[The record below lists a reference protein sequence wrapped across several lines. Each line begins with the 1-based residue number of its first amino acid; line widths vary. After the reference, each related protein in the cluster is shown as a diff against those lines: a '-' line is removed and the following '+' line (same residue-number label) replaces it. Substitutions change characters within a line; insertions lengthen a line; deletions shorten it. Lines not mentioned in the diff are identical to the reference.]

1 MAKKKDVTTDNEI
14 FVAQKL
20 AEDEL
25 NINEINK
32 PLEMLDFK
40 SFDNNKDL
48 LDYQQQALIN
58 AFRMLVAYFRDFKEN
73 KKEFYAF
80 YQKHYSFAHC
90 DFAKKKLNPLLKSH
104 FKVENHCVSFENFIN
119 RLAFYMATGSGKT
132 IVIIKLVELL
142 SVAIRMGLIP
152 KKNIMFFSANEHLI
166 KQFEKE
172 IEKYNR
178 NKDYFKQID
187 FKNLKSVTN
196 KDFHHAPKNSFI
208 EKIALFYY
216 RADLMSDEESKENLL
231 NYKDYW
237 DNGENYVILDEA
249 HKGNKTESKR
259 QAIFSLLS
267 LKGFLFNFSATFTEE
282 SDLITAVYNLSVG
295 EWVKLGYGK
304 ESVLLKKN
312 NLNAFK
318 ELKDLNDREKE
329 IALLKAL
336 LLLGMQ
342 KRHQTEGYFYD
353 PLMLVFTH
361 SVNVKN
367 SDAEIFFK
375 TLARVIENDDGSDFL
390 KAKDDL
396 LEELKNPEFL
406 FSDDKDKGYKVNVF
420 KESLK
425 SMDFKGLKEEVFYAS
440 NGHIEV
446 IINPKNNQEIA
457 FKLNTSDKVFCLIR
471 IGDITEWICE
481 KLKSVKVV
489 SKNLSFKEESYF
501 SQIDKSSINIL
512 VGSRTFDTGWDS
524 TRPSVILFL
533 NIGLDDD
540 AKKLV
545 KQSFGRGVRI
555 ESVKNQRQRLAY
567 LDIDEAIKK
576 DLKPNAAMLETLFVI
591 PTNHASLEAILKIQ
605 KESENKGENRG
616 SWREIKLEKTPIKH
630 ALFVPCYRKEQ
641 TNALKISPSA
651 SFKMSEKNFKD
662 LKEYFH
668 LMSEKHFI
676 LKHEIY
682 DPKDYTLLKE
692 MIQTAHFKKVP
703 TWHYKDLDHMISEIK
718 GKKGYTLLKDLIQ
731 TAHFKKVSTWHY
743 KDLDHMISEIKGKLY
758 PNQKVPKD
766 EFNALDSEK
775 IVHFKRIKVRADK
788 KEELIQTIQEVKEYA
803 PLDKETLR
811 IKIAQ
816 GEIDPYDTEK
826 HKQDKTFKVDEAELL
841 KLKEHYYTPLIKAK
855 NCDWLKHV
863 VKVESESDFLEELLK
878 IVETLQENYDFWAFS
893 KIDEH
898 LDNLF
903 IPYFNNAAERKF
915 FPDFI
920 FWLQKGG
927 TQIICFID
935 PKGSKHT
942 DYEHKADAYQL
953 FKDKIFN
960 PKNDPNLK
968 IKVVLKFYGDKDD
981 VGERYRDDW
990 IKEGELKDFFL
1001 KQLA

>member
-1 MAKKKDVTTDNEI
+1 MAKKKDLTSYNEI

-25 NINEINK
+25 NTNEINE
-32 PLEMLDFK
+32 PLERLDFK
-40 SFDNNKDL
+40 SFDSNKEL

-80 YQKHYSFAHC
+80 YQEHYSFANC
-90 DFAKKKLNPLLKSH
+90 DFTHKKLNHLLKSH
-104 FKVENHCVSFENFIN
+104 FKVENQRVSFEHFIN

-152 KKNIMFFSANEHLI
+152 KKNIMFFSANENLI

-178 NKDYFKQID
+178 GKDFSKQID
-187 FKNLKSVTN
+187 FKNLKSITH
-196 KDFHHAPKNSFI
+196 KDFHRAPKGFF

-216 RADLMSDEESKENLL
+216 RADLMNDEESKENLL

-249 HKGNKTESKR
+249 HKGNKSESKR

-282 SDLITAVYNLSVG
+282 SDLITSVYNLSVG

-318 ELKDLNDREKE
+318 DLKDLNDREKE

-342 KRHQTEGYFYD
+342 KRYKIEGYFYD

-375 TLARVIENDDGSDFL
+375 TLAHVIENDDGNDFS
-390 KAKDDL
+390 KAKEDL
-396 LEELKNPEFL
+396 LEEIKDPEFL
-406 FSDDKDKGYKVNVF
+406 FSDDKDKDYKVKVF
-420 KESLK
+420 KEGLK
-425 SMDFKGLKEEVFYAS
+425 SMDFKGLKEEVFYAN

-457 FKLNTSDKVFCLIR
+457 FKLNTSDKVFCLIK

-512 VGSRTFDTGWDS
+512 VGSRTFETGWDS
-524 TRPSVILFL
+524 TRSSVILFL

-567 LDIDEAIKK
+567 LEIDEAIKK
-576 DLKPNAAMLETLFVI
+576 ALKPNATMLETLFVI
-591 PTNHASLEAILKIQ
+591 PTNHASLDAILTIQ
-605 KESENKGENRG
+605 KESENRGESRG

-630 ALFVPCYRKEQ
+630 ALFVPCYRKEP
-641 TNALKISPSA
+641 TSILDLPESA

-662 LKEYFH
+662 LKECFN

-682 DPKDYTLLKE
+682 DPKDYKQFKD
-692 MIQTAHFKKVP
+692 MIQEVRFN
-703 TWHYKDLDHMISEIK
+703 
-718 GKKGYTLLKDLIQ
+718 
-731 TAHFKKVSTWHY
+731 KVSTWHY
-743 KDLDHMISEIKGKLY
+743 KDLDYMISEIKGKLY
-758 PNQKVPKD
+758 PNQKPKD
-766 EFNALDSEK
+766 EFNALDNEK
-775 IVHFKRIKVRADK
+775 IVHFKRIKVKADK
-788 KEELIQTIQEVKEYA
+788 EEELIKTIQEVKEHA
-803 PLDKETLR
+803 PLDKETQ
-811 IKIAQ
+811 KIAQ
-816 GEIDPYDTEK
+816 GEIDLDDIEK
-826 HKQDKTFKVDEAELL
+826 HKQNKTFKVDDAELL

-863 VKVESESDFLEELLK
+863 VKVESEIDFLQELLETETTK
-878 IVETLQENYDFWAFS
+878 TLQENYDFWAFS

-903 IPYFNNAAERKF
+903 IPYIGENATERKF

-920 FWLQKGG
+920 FWLQKGD

-935 PKGSKHT
+935 PKGTKIAE
-942 DYEHKADAYQL
+942 YQHKADWYKKL

-960 PKNDPNLK
+960 PKNDPHFK

-981 VGERYRDDW
+981 VGEDYRNYW
-990 IKEGELKDFFL
+990 IKKGKLNDFFL
-1001 KQLA
+1001 TLKS

>member
-1 MAKKKDVTTDNEI
+1 MAKKKDLTTDNEI

-20 AEDEL
+20 AEEEL
-25 NINEINK
+25 DTNEINE

-40 SFDNNKDL
+40 SFDNNKEL

-80 YQKHYSFAHC
+80 YQKHYSFANC
-90 DFAKKKLNPLLKSH
+90 DFAKKKLNPLLKNS
-104 FKVENHCVSFENFIN
+104 FKVENGCVKFENFIN

-152 KKNIMFFSANEHLI
+152 KKNLMFFSANEHLI

-178 NKDYFKQID
+178 GKDYFKQID
-187 FKNLKSVTN
+187 FKSLKSVTN
-196 KDFHHAPKNSFI
+196 KDFHHVPKGSLT
-208 EKIALFYY
+208 EEIALFYY
-216 RADLMSDEESKENLL
+216 RADLMNDEESKENLL
-231 NYKDYW
+231 NYKDCW

-267 LKGFLFNFSATFTEE
+267 LRGFLFNFSATFTEE

-336 LLLGMQ
+336 LLLGTQ
-342 KRHQTEGYFYD
+342 KRYQTEGYFYD

-390 KAKDDL
+390 KAKEDL

-406 FSDDKDKGYKVNVF
+406 FSDGKDKDYKVKVF
-420 KESLK
+420 KEGLK
-425 SMDFKGLKEEVFYAS
+425 SMDFKGLKEEVFYAN

-457 FKLNTSDKVFCLIR
+457 FKLNTSDKVFCLIK

-501 SQIDKSSINIL
+501 SQIDKNSINIL
-512 VGSRTFDTGWDS
+512 VGSRTFETGWDS

-567 LDIDEAIKK
+567 LDIDEAIKEK
-576 DLKPNAAMLETLFVI
+576 LKPNAAMLETLFVI
-591 PTNHASLEAILKIQ
+591 PTNHASLEAILKFQ
-605 KESENKGENRG
+605 KESENGGENRG

-641 TNALKISPSA
+641 TSILKLPESA

-662 LKEYFH
+662 LKEYFN

-682 DPKDYTLLKE
+682 DPKDYKQFKD
-692 MIQTAHFKKVP
+692 MIQK
-703 TWHYKDLDHMISEIK
+703 
-718 GKKGYTLLKDLIQ
+718 
-731 TAHFKKVSTWHY
+731 AHFKKVSTWHY
-743 KDLDHMISEIKGKLY
+743 KDLDYMISEIKGKLY

-775 IVHFKRIKVRADK
+775 IVHFKRIKVKADK
-788 KEELIQTIQEVKEYA
+788 KEELVKKIQEVKEYA

-816 GEIDPYDTEK
+816 DR
-826 HKQDKTFKVDEAELL
+826 TFKVDDAELL

-855 NCDWLKHV
+855 NCNWLKHV
-863 VKVESESDFLEELLK
+863 VKVESEIDFLKELQETETIK
-878 IVETLQENYDFWAFS
+878 TLQENYDFWAFS

-903 IPYFNNAAERKF
+903 IPYIDNAAERKF

-920 FWLQKGG
+920 FWLQKGD

-935 PKGSKHT
+935 PKGTEHT
-942 DYEHKADAYQL
+942 SGLRKADPYKDL

-960 PKNDPNLK
+960 PKNDPNFK
-968 IKVVLKFYGDKDD
+968 IKVVLKFYGNKDR
-981 VGERYRDDW
+981 VPDDYKHYW
-990 IKEGELKDFFL
+990 IKKGKLEDFFL
-1001 KQLA
+1001 TL

>member
-25 NINEINK
+25 NTNEIND

-40 SFDNNKDL
+40 SFDSNKEL

-80 YQKHYSFAHC
+80 YQKHYSFANC

-104 FKVENHCVSFENFIN
+104 FKVENGCVKFENFIN

-178 NKDYFKQID
+178 NKDYSKQID
-187 FKNLKSVTN
+187 FKSLKSVTN

-208 EKIALFYY
+208 EKITLFYY
-216 RADLMSDEESKENLL
+216 RADLMNDEESKENLL

-249 HKGNKTESKR
+249 HKGNKSESKR

-282 SDLITAVYNLSVG
+282 SDLITSVYNLSVG

-318 ELKDLNDREKE
+318 DLKDLNDREKE
-329 IALLKAL
+329 IVLLKAL

-342 KRHQTEGYFYD
+342 KRYQTEGYFYD

-390 KAKDDL
+390 KAKEDL

-406 FSDDKDKGYKVNVF
+406 FSDDKDKDYKVEVF
-420 KESLK
+420 KEGLK

-567 LDIDEAIKK
+567 LDIDKAIKK
-576 DLKPNAAMLETLFVI
+576 YLKPHAAMLETLFVI
-591 PTNHASLEAILKIQ
+591 ATKSESVKAILDL
-605 KESENKGENRG
+605 KEESSDP
-616 SWREIKLEKTPIKH
+616 SWCEVELEKTPIEH
-630 ALFVPCYRKEQ
+630 ALLFVPCYQEKSIKATDLQ
-641 TNALKISPSA
+641 SG
-651 SFKMSEKNFKD
+651 SFKMSAKNFKD

-682 DPKDYTLLKE
+682 DPKDYMQFKDL
-692 MIQTAHFKKVP
+692 IQTKRFEIELN
-703 TWHYKDLDHMISEIK
+703 WHYKDLD
-718 GKKGYTLLKDLIQ
+718 DLISIL
-731 TAHFKKVSTWHY
+731 KKR
-743 KDLDHMISEIKGKLY
+743 LY
-758 PNQKVPKD
+758 LNQKVPKD
-766 EFNALDSEK
+766 EFNALDNEK
-775 IVHFKRIKVRADK
+775 IVHFKRVKVKADK

-803 PLDKETLR
+803 PLD
-811 IKIAQ
+811 
-816 GEIDPYDTEK
+816 TEK
-826 HKQDKTFKVDEAELL
+826 HKQNKTFEVGGAELL

-878 IVETLQENYDFWAFS
+878 ITETLQENYDFWAFS

-903 IPYFNNAAERKF
+903 IPYFNSATERKF

-935 PKGSKHT
+935 PKGTEHT
-942 DYEHKADAYQL
+942 SSLRKADWYKEL

-960 PKNDPNLK
+960 PKDDPNLK
-968 IKVVLKFYGDKDD
+968 IKVVLKFYGNKDKVPDD
-981 VGERYRDDW
+981 YRNYW
-990 IKEGELKDFFL
+990 IKKGELKDFFL

>member
-1 MAKKKDVTTDNEI
+1 MAKKKDLTSYNEI

-25 NINEINK
+25 NTNEINE
-32 PLEMLDFK
+32 PLEWLDFK
-40 SFDNNKDL
+40 SFDSNKEL

-80 YQKHYSFAHC
+80 YQEHYSFANC
-90 DFAKKKLNPLLKSH
+90 DFTHKKLNPLLKAY
-104 FKVENHCVSFENFIN
+104 FKVENKCVSFENFIN

-152 KKNIMFFSANEHLI
+152 KKNIMFFSANENLI

-178 NKDYFKQID
+178 GKDFSKQID
-187 FKNLKSVTN
+187 FKNLKSITH
-196 KDFHHAPKNSFI
+196 KDFHRAPKGFF
-208 EKIALFYY
+208 EKITLFYY
-216 RADLMSDEESKENLL
+216 RADLMNDEESKENLL

-249 HKGNKTESKR
+249 HKGNKSESKR

-282 SDLITAVYNLSVG
+282 SDLITSVYNLSVG

-318 ELKDLNDREKE
+318 DLKDLNDREKE

-342 KRHQTEGYFYD
+342 KRYKIEGYFHD

-361 SVNVKN
+361 SVNVEN

-375 TLARVIENDDGSDFL
+375 TLARVIENDDGNDFS
-390 KAKDDL
+390 KAKEDL
-396 LEELKNPEFL
+396 LEEIKDPEFL
-406 FSDDKDKGYKVNVF
+406 FSVNKDKDYKVKVF
-420 KESLK
+420 KEGLK

-457 FKLNTSDKVFCLIR
+457 FKLNTSDKVFCLIK

-512 VGSRTFDTGWDS
+512 VGSRTFETGWDS

-555 ESVKNQRQRLAY
+555 ESLKNQRQRLAY

-591 PTNHASLEAILKIQ
+591 PTNHASLEAILTIQ
-605 KESENKGENRG
+605 KESENRGENRG
-616 SWREIKLEKTPIKH
+616 SWREITLEKTPIKH
-630 ALFVPCYRKEQ
+630 KLFVPCYRKEP
-641 TNALKISPSA
+641 TSILKIPESA

-662 LKEYFH
+662 LKEYFN

-682 DPKDYTLLKE
+682 DPKDYEQLKK
-692 MIQTAHFKKVP
+692 MIQK
-703 TWHYKDLDHMISEIK
+703 
-718 GKKGYTLLKDLIQ
+718 
-731 TAHFKKVSTWHY
+731 AHFKKVSTWHY
-743 KDLDHMISEIKGKLY
+743 KDLDYMISEIKGKLY

-766 EFNALDSEK
+766 EFNTLDNDK
-775 IVHFKRIKVRADK
+775 IVHFKRIKVKADK
-788 KEELIQTIQEVKEYA
+788 QEALIKTIQEVKEHA
-803 PLDKETLR
+803 PLDKETL
-811 IKIAQ
+811 IKKIAQ

-826 HKQDKTFKVDEAELL
+826 HKQDKTFKVGDAELL

-855 NCDWLKHV
+855 DCDWLKHV
-863 VKVESESDFLEELLK
+863 VKVKSEIDFLEELQDQETTK
-878 IVETLQENYDFWAFS
+878 TLQENYDFWAFS

-903 IPYFNNAAERKF
+903 IPYINNVAEKRF

-920 FWLQKGG
+920 FWLQKGD

-935 PKGSKHT
+935 PKGIT
-942 DYEHKADAYQL
+942 YADYEHKADAYKL

-960 PKNDPNLK
+960 SKNDPNFK
-968 IKVVLKFYGDKDD
+968 IKVVLKFYGDKDR
-981 VGERYRDDW
+981 VGDNYRDYW
-990 IKEGELKDFFL
+990 IQKGKLNDFFL
-1001 KQLA
+1001 TLKD

>member
-1 MAKKKDVTTDNEI
+1 MAKKKQEVRNNEI

-20 AEDEL
+20 AEEEL
-25 NINEINK
+25 NANEIND

-40 SFDNNKDL
+40 SFDNNKEL

-58 AFRMLVAYFRDFKEN
+58 AFRMLIAYFRDFKEN
-73 KKEFYAF
+73 KKKFYAF
-80 YQKHYSFAHC
+80 YQKHYSFANC
-90 DFAKKKLNPLLKSH
+90 DFAKKKLNPLLKSY
-104 FKVENHCVSFENFIN
+104 FKVENDCVKFENFIN

-178 NKDYFKQID
+178 NKDFSKQID
-187 FKNLKSVTN
+187 FKSLKSVTH

-216 RADLMSDEESKENLL
+216 RADLMNDEESKENLL

-267 LKGFLFNFSATFTEE
+267 QKGFLFNFSATFTEE

-342 KRHQTEGYFYD
+342 KRYQTEGYFYD

-361 SVNVKN
+361 SVNVEN

-406 FSDDKDKGYKVNVF
+406 FSDDKDKDYKVKVF
-420 KESLK
+420 KEGLK
-425 SMDFKGLKEEVFYAS
+425 SMDFKGLKEEVFYAN

-457 FKLNTSDKVFCLIR
+457 FKLNTSDKVFCLIK

-567 LDIDEAIKK
+567 LEIDGAIKK
-576 DLKPNAAMLETLFVI
+576 ALKPNAAMLETLFVI
-591 PTNHASLEAILKIQ
+591 PTNHASLEAILKFQ
-605 KESENKGENRG
+605 KESENGGENRG

-641 TNALKISPSA
+641 TNALKIPQSA

-682 DPKDYTLLKE
+682 NPKD
-692 MIQTAHFKKVP
+692 
-703 TWHYKDLDHMISEIK
+703 
-718 GKKGYTLLKDLIQ
+718 YTLLKDLIQ
-731 TAHFKKVSTWHY
+731 TKRFEIELNWHY
-743 KDLDHMISEIKGKLY
+743 KDLDYMISEIKGKLY

-766 EFNALDSEK
+766 EFNALDNEK
-775 IVHFKRIKVRADK
+775 IVHFKRIQVKASK
-788 KEELIQTIQEVKEYA
+788 KEELVKTIQEVKEYA

-816 GEIDPYDTEK
+816 GEIDIDNIDK
-826 HKQDKTFKVDEAELL
+826 HKQDRTFKVDEAELL

-863 VKVESESDFLEELLK
+863 VKVESEIDFLKELQK
-878 IVETLQENYDFWAFS
+878 TETIKTLQENYDFWAFS

-898 LDNLF
+898 LDHLF
-903 IPYFNNAAERKF
+903 IPYIDNATERRF

-920 FWLQKGG
+920 FWLEKGG

-953 FKDKIFN
+953 FKDKVFN
-960 PKNDPNLK
+960 PKDDPHFK
-968 IKVVLKFYGDKDD
+968 IKVVLKFYGNKDD
-981 VGERYRDDW
+981 VGERYRDLW
-990 IKEGELKDFFL
+990 IEKGKLEYFFLDLKD
-1001 KQLA
+1001 

>member
-1 MAKKKDVTTDNEI
+1 MAKKKQEVRNNEI

-20 AEDEL
+20 AEEEL
-25 NINEINK
+25 NANEIND

-40 SFDNNKDL
+40 SFDNNKEL

-58 AFRMLVAYFRDFKEN
+58 AFRVLVAYFRDFKEN

-80 YQKHYSFAHC
+80 YQKHYSFANC
-90 DFAKKKLNPLLKSH
+90 DFAKKKLNPLLKNS

-187 FKNLKSVTN
+187 FKSLKSVTN
-196 KDFHHAPKNSFI
+196 KDFYHAPKGSFI

-216 RADLMSDEESKENLL
+216 RADLMNDEESKENLL
-231 NYKDYW
+231 NYKDCW

-342 KRHQTEGYFYD
+342 KRYQTEGYFHN

-390 KAKDDL
+390 KAKEDL

-406 FSDDKDKGYKVNVF
+406 FSDDKDKGYKVKVF
-420 KESLK
+420 KEGLK
-425 SMDFKGLKEEVFYAS
+425 SMDFKGLKEEVFYAN

-481 KLKSVKVV
+481 KLKSVKVA

-512 VGSRTFDTGWDS
+512 VGSRTFETGWDS

-567 LDIDEAIKK
+567 LDIDGAIKK
-576 DLKPNAAMLETLFVI
+576 ALKPNAAMLETLFVI
-591 PTNHASLEAILKIQ
+591 ATKSESVKAILDL
-605 KESENKGENRG
+605 KEESSDP
-616 SWREIKLEKTPIKH
+616 SWCEVELEKTPIEH
-630 ALFVPCYRKEQ
+630 ALFVPCYQEKSIKATDLQ
-641 TNALKISPSA
+641 SG

-682 DPKDYTLLKE
+682 NPKDY
-692 MIQTAHFKKVP
+692 A
-703 TWHYKDLDHMISEIK
+703 
-718 GKKGYTLLKDLIQ
+718 LLKDLIQ
-731 TAHFKKVSTWHY
+731 TKRFEIELNWHY
-743 KDLDHMISEIKGKLY
+743 KDLDYMISEIKGKLY

-775 IVHFKRIKVRADK
+775 IVHFKRIKVRTDK
-788 KEELIQTIQEVKEYA
+788 KEKLIQTIQEVKEYV

-811 IKIAQ
+811 TKIAQ
-816 GEIDPYDTEK
+816 GEIDIDNIDK
-826 HKQDKTFKVDEAELL
+826 HKQDRTFKVGDAELL

-863 VKVESESDFLEELLK
+863 VKVESEIDFLKELQK
-878 IVETLQENYDFWAFS
+878 TETIKTLQENYDFWAFS

-903 IPYFNNAAERKF
+903 IPYFNSATERKF

-920 FWLQKGG
+920 FWLQKGD

-935 PKGSKHT
+935 PKGTEHT
-942 DYEHKADAYQL
+942 SSLRKAYWYKKL

-960 PKNDPNLK
+960 PKDDPNFK
-968 IKVVLKFYGDKDD
+968 IKVVLKFYGDKDGVAD
-981 VGERYRDDW
+981 GYRDYW
-990 IKEGELKDFFL
+990 IKKGKLEDFFL
-1001 KQLA
+1001 TL

>member
-1 MAKKKDVTTDNEI
+1 MAKKKDLTTDNEI

-25 NINEINK
+25 DTNEINE

-40 SFDNNKDL
+40 SFDNNKEL
-48 LDYQQQALIN
+48 LDYQQQALAN
-58 AFRMLVAYFRDFKEN
+58 AFRMLAAYFKDFKGS

-80 YQKHYSFAHC
+80 YQKHYSFANC
-90 DFAKKKLNPLLKSH
+90 DFTKKKLHPLLKNH

-142 SVAIRMGLIP
+142 SVAMRMGLIP
-152 KKNIMFFSANEHLI
+152 KKNIMFFSANENLI

-178 NKDYFKQID
+178 GKDYFKQID
-187 FKNLKSVTN
+187 FKSLKSVTN
-196 KDFHHAPKNSFI
+196 KDFYHAPKDFFQ
-208 EKIALFYY
+208 KIVLFYY
-216 RADLMSDEESKENLL
+216 RADLMNDEESKENRL

-249 HKGNKTESKR
+249 HKGDKSESKR

-336 LLLGMQ
+336 LLLSMQ
-342 KRHQTEGYFYD
+342 KRYKTEGYFYD

-361 SVNVKN
+361 SVNIKN

-375 TLARVIENDDGSDFL
+375 TLARVIENDDEGDFL
-390 KAKDDL
+390 KAKEDL

-406 FSDDKDKGYKVNVF
+406 FSDNKDKDDKVRVF
-420 KESLK
+420 KEGLK
-425 SMDFKGLKEEVFYAS
+425 SMDFKGLKEEVFYAN

-457 FKLNTSDKVFCLIR
+457 FKLNTSDKVFCLIK
-471 IGDITEWICE
+471 IGDITEWIHE

-512 VGSRTFDTGWDS
+512 VGSRTFETGWDS

-567 LDIDEAIKK
+567 LEIDESIKK
-576 DLKPNAAMLETLFVI
+576 ALKPNAAMLETLFVI
-591 PTNHASLEAILKIQ
+591 PTNHASLEAILKFQ

-616 SWREIKLEKTPIKH
+616 SWREIKLEKTRIEH

-641 TNALKISPSA
+641 TSILDLPESA
-651 SFKMSEKNFKD
+651 SFKMSGENFKD
-662 LKEYFH
+662 LKEYFN

-682 DPKDYTLLKE
+682 DPKDYATLKD
-692 MIQTAHFKKVP
+692 MIQKARV
-703 TWHYKDLDHMISEIK
+703 
-718 GKKGYTLLKDLIQ
+718 
-731 TAHFKKVSTWHY
+731 KKVSTWHY
-743 KDLDHMISEIKGKLY
+743 KDLDYMISEIKGKLY
-758 PNQKVPKD
+758 PNKKVPKD

-775 IVHFKRIKVRADK
+775 IVHFKRIKVKASK
-788 KEELIQTIQEVKEYA
+788 KEELVKKIQEVKEYA
-803 PLDKETLR
+803 PLDKER
-811 IKIAQ
+811 KKIAQ

-826 HKQDKTFKVDEAELL
+826 HKQDRTFKVDDAELL

-863 VKVESESDFLEELLK
+863 VKVESEIDFLKELQ
-878 IVETLQENYDFWAFS
+878 ETETIKALQENYDFWAFS

-903 IPYFNNAAERKF
+903 IPYFNNAAEKRF

-935 PKGSKHT
+935 PKGTEHT
-942 DYEHKADAYQL
+942 SGLRKADVYKL
-953 FKDKIFN
+953 FKGKVFTPKDNPHFKIQ
-960 PKNDPNLK
+960 
-968 IKVVLKFYGDKDD
+968 VVLKFYGDKDKVPD
-981 VGERYRDDW
+981 DYRDYW
-990 IKEGELKDFFL
+990 IQKGKLEDFFL
-1001 KQLA
+1001 TLWPKFIGRG

>member
-1 MAKKKDVTTDNEI
+1 MAKKKDLTTDNEI

-20 AEDEL
+20 AEEEL
-25 NINEINK
+25 DTNEINE
-32 PLEMLDFK
+32 PLERLDFK
-40 SFDNNKDL
+40 SFDSNKEL

-80 YQKHYSFAHC
+80 YQKHYSFANC

-152 KKNIMFFSANEHLI
+152 KKNIMFFSANENLI

-178 NKDYFKQID
+178 GKDYFKQID
-187 FKNLKSVTN
+187 FKSLKSVTN
-196 KDFHHAPKNSFI
+196 KDFYHAPKGSFI
-208 EKIALFYY
+208 EKITLFYY
-216 RADLMSDEESKENLL
+216 RADLMNDEESKENLL

-237 DNGENYVILDEA
+237 DNGENYVILDES
-249 HKGNKTESKR
+249 HKGNKSESKR

-312 NLNAFK
+312 NLIAFK

-329 IALLKAL
+329 IVLLKAL

-342 KRHQTEGYFYD
+342 KRYQTEGYFYD

-406 FSDDKDKGYKVNVF
+406 FSDGKDQKYKVEVF
-420 KESLK
+420 KESLND
-425 SMDFKGLKEEVFYAS
+425 MDFKGLKEEVFYAS

-567 LDIDEAIKK
+567 LDIDKAIKK
-576 DLKPNAAMLETLFVI
+576 DLKPHAAMLETLFVI
-591 PTNHASLEAILKIQ
+591 ATKSESVKAILDL
-605 KESENKGENRG
+605 KEESSDP
-616 SWREIKLEKTPIKH
+616 SWCEVELEKTPIEH
-630 ALFVPCYRKEQ
+630 ALLFVPCYQEKSIKATDLQ
-641 TNALKISPSA
+641 SG
-651 SFKMSEKNFKD
+651 SFKMSAKNFKD

-682 DPKDYTLLKE
+682 DPKDYMQFKDL
-692 MIQTAHFKKVP
+692 IQTKRFEIELN
-703 TWHYKDLDHMISEIK
+703 WHYKDLD
-718 GKKGYTLLKDLIQ
+718 DLISIL
-731 TAHFKKVSTWHY
+731 KKR
-743 KDLDHMISEIKGKLY
+743 LY
-758 PNQKVPKD
+758 LNQKVLKD
-766 EFNALDSEK
+766 EFNALDNEK
-775 IVHFKRIKVRADK
+775 IVHFKRVKVKADK

-803 PLDKETLR
+803 PLD
-811 IKIAQ
+811 
-816 GEIDPYDTEK
+816 TEK
-826 HKQDKTFKVDEAELL
+826 HKQNKTFEVGGAELL

-878 IVETLQENYDFWAFS
+878 ITETLQENYDFWAFS

-903 IPYFNNAAERKF
+903 IPYFNSATERKF

-935 PKGSKHT
+935 PKGTEHT
-942 DYEHKADAYQL
+942 SSLRKADLYKL
-953 FKDKIFN
+953 FKDKVFTPKDN
-960 PKNDPNLK
+960 PHFK
-968 IKVVLKFYGDKDD
+968 IKVVLKFYGNKDR
-981 VGERYRDDW
+981 VPDDYKDHW
-990 IKEGELKDFFL
+990 IKKGKLEDFFSNL
-1001 KQLA
+1001 IA

>member
-1 MAKKKDVTTDNEI
+1 MARKKDLTSYNEI

-20 AEDEL
+20 AEEEL
-25 NINEINK
+25 NTNEINE
-32 PLEMLDFK
+32 PLERLDFK
-40 SFDNNKDL
+40 SFDSNKEL

-58 AFRMLVAYFRDFKEN
+58 AFRMLVAYFRDFKGS

-80 YQKHYSFAHC
+80 YQEHYSFANC
-90 DFAKKKLNPLLKSH
+90 DFTHKKLNSLLKSH
-104 FKVENHCVSFENFIN
+104 FKVENQRVSFENFIN

-152 KKNIMFFSANEHLI
+152 KKNIMFFSANENLI

-178 NKDYFKQID
+178 GKDFSKQID
-187 FKNLKSVTN
+187 FKNLKSITH
-196 KDFHHAPKNSFI
+196 KDFHRAPKDFF

-216 RADLMSDEESKENLL
+216 RADLMNDEESKENLL

-249 HKGNKTESKR
+249 HKGNKSESKR

-318 ELKDLNDREKE
+318 DLKDLNDREKE

-336 LLLGMQ
+336 LFLGMQ
-342 KRHQTEGYFYD
+342 KRYKTEGYFYD

-375 TLARVIENDDGSDFL
+375 TLARVIENDDGSDFV
-390 KAKDDL
+390 KAKEDL
-396 LEELKNPEFL
+396 LEEIKDPEFL
-406 FSDDKDKGYKVNVF
+406 FSDGKDKDYKVNVF
-420 KESLK
+420 KEGLK

-457 FKLNTSDKVFCLIR
+457 FKLNTSDRVFCLIK

-489 SKNLSFKEESYF
+489 GKNLSFKEESYF

-512 VGSRTFDTGWDS
+512 VGSRTFETGWDS

-576 DLKPNAAMLETLFVI
+576 ALKPNAAMLETLFVI
-591 PTNHASLEAILKIQ
+591 PTNHASLDAILNFQ
-605 KESENKGENRG
+605 KESENGGESRG
-616 SWREIKLEKTPIKH
+616 SWREITLEKTPIQHK
-630 ALFVPCYRKEQ
+630 LFVPCYRKEP
-641 TNALKISPSA
+641 TSILKIPESA

-662 LKEYFH
+662 LKEYFN

-682 DPKDYTLLKE
+682 DPKDYATLKD
-692 MIQTAHFKKVP
+692 MIQKARV
-703 TWHYKDLDHMISEIK
+703 
-718 GKKGYTLLKDLIQ
+718 
-731 TAHFKKVSTWHY
+731 KKVSTWHY
-743 KDLDHMISEIKGKLY
+743 KDLDYMISEIKGKLY

-766 EFNALDSEK
+766 EFNALDNEK
-775 IVHFKRIKVRADK
+775 IVHFKKIKVKADK
-788 KEELIQTIQEVKEYA
+788 QEELIKTIQEVKEHV
-803 PLDKETLR
+803 PLDKER

-816 GEIDPYDTEK
+816 GEIDPYDTDK
-826 HKQDKTFKVDEAELL
+826 HKQDKTFKVGDAELL

-855 NCDWLKHV
+855 DCDWLKHV
-863 VKVESESDFLEELLK
+863 VKVKSEIDFLQELQDQETTK
-878 IVETLQENYDFWAFS
+878 TLQENYDFWAFS

-903 IPYFNNAAERKF
+903 IPYINDATERRF

-920 FWLQKGG
+920 FWLQKGD

-935 PKGSKHT
+935 PKGIT
-942 DYEHKADAYQL
+942 YADYEHKADAYKL
-953 FKDKIFN
+953 FKDKVFSS
-960 PKNDPNLK
+960 KDDPNSK
-968 IKVVLKFYGDKDD
+968 IKVVLKFYGDKDGVAD
-981 VGERYRDDW
+981 GYRDYW
-990 IKEGELKDFFL
+990 IKKGKLNDFFL
-1001 KQLA
+1001 TLKD

>member
-1 MAKKKDVTTDNEI
+1 MAKKKQEVRNNEI

-20 AEDEL
+20 AEEEL
-25 NINEINK
+25 NTNEINE

-40 SFDNNKDL
+40 SFDNNKEL

-58 AFRMLVAYFRDFKEN
+58 AFRMLAAYFRDFKEN

-90 DFAKKKLNPLLKSH
+90 DFAKKKLNHLLKSH
-104 FKVENHCVSFENFIN
+104 FKVENHCVRFENFIN

-152 KKNIMFFSANEHLI
+152 KKNIMFFSANENLI

-178 NKDYFKQID
+178 GKDYFKQID
-187 FKNLKSVTN
+187 FKSLKSVTN
-196 KDFHHAPKNSFI
+196 KDFYHAPKDFFI
-208 EKIALFYY
+208 EKITLFYY
-216 RADLMSDEESKENLL
+216 RADLMNDEESKENLL

-249 HKGNKTESKR
+249 HKGNKSESKR

-312 NLNAFK
+312 NLSAFK
-318 ELKDLNDREKE
+318 DLKDLNDREKE

-342 KRHQTEGYFYD
+342 KRYQTEGYFYD

-375 TLARVIENDDGSDFL
+375 TLVRVIENDDGSDFL

-406 FSDDKDKGYKVNVF
+406 FSDGKEQDYKVKVF
-420 KESLK
+420 KESLND
-425 SMDFKGLKEEVFYAS
+425 MDFKGLKEEVFYAN

-512 VGSRTFDTGWDS
+512 VGSRTFETGWDS

-567 LDIDEAIKK
+567 LEIDGAIKK
-576 DLKPNAAMLETLFVI
+576 ALKPNAAMLETLFVI
-591 PTNHASLEAILKIQ
+591 PTNYASLEAILKFQ
-605 KESENKGENRG
+605 KESENGGENRG

-641 TNALKISPSA
+641 TSMLELPESA
-651 SFKMSEKNFKD
+651 SFKMSGENFKD

-682 DPKDYTLLKE
+682 DPKDYLQLKK
-692 MIQTAHFKKVP
+692 MIQTARFN
-703 TWHYKDLDHMISEIK
+703 
-718 GKKGYTLLKDLIQ
+718 
-731 TAHFKKVSTWHY
+731 KVSTWHY
-743 KDLDHMISEIKGKLY
+743 KDLDYMISEIKGKLY

-775 IVHFKRIKVRADK
+775 IVHFKRIKVKADK
-788 KEELIQTIQEVKEYA
+788 QEELIQTIQEVKEYA
-803 PLDKETLR
+803 PLDKETL
-811 IKIAQ
+811 IKKIVQ

-826 HKQDKTFKVDEAELL
+826 HKQDRTFKVDGAELL

-863 VKVESESDFLEELLK
+863 VKVKSESDFLEELLK
-878 IVETLQENYDFWAFS
+878 ITETLQENYDFWAFS

-903 IPYFNNAAERKF
+903 IPYIDNATERRF

-960 PKNDPNLK
+960 PKDNPNFK
-968 IKVVLKFYGDKDD
+968 IKVVLKFYGDKDEVAD
-981 VGERYRDDW
+981 GYRDYW
-990 IKEGELKDFFL
+990 IKKGKLEDFFL
-1001 KQLA
+1001 TLKA

>member
-1 MAKKKDVTTDNEI
+1 MAKKKDLTTDNEI

-20 AEDEL
+20 AEEEL
-25 NINEINK
+25 NINEINE

-40 SFDNNKDL
+40 SFDSNKEL

-58 AFRMLVAYFRDFKEN
+58 AFKILIAYFRDFKEN

-80 YQKHYSFAHC
+80 YQKHYSFANC

-104 FKVENHCVSFENFIN
+104 FKVENHCVKFENFIN

-152 KKNIMFFSANEHLI
+152 KKNIMFFSTNEHLI

-178 NKDYFKQID
+178 NKDYSKQID

-196 KDFHHAPKNSFI
+196 KDFYHAPKNSFI
-208 EKIALFYY
+208 EKITLFYY
-216 RADLMSDEESKENLL
+216 RADLMNDEESKENLL

-249 HKGNKTESKR
+249 HKGNKSESKR

-282 SDLITAVYNLSVG
+282 SDLITSVYNLSVG

-312 NLNAFK
+312 NLIAFK
-318 ELKDLNDREKE
+318 DLKDLNDREKE

-336 LLLGMQ
+336 LLLSMQ
-342 KRHQTEGYFYD
+342 KRYKTEGYFHN

-375 TLARVIENDDGSDFL
+375 TLACVIENDDGNDFL
-390 KAKDDL
+390 KAKEDL
-396 LEELKNPEFL
+396 LEEIKDPEFL
-406 FSDDKDKGYKVNVF
+406 FSANKDKDYKVKVF
-420 KESLK
+420 KEGLK

-457 FKLNTSDKVFCLIR
+457 FKLNTSDKVFCLIK

-501 SQIDKSSINIL
+501 SQIDRSSINIL
-512 VGSRTFDTGWDS
+512 VGSRTFETGWDS

-555 ESVKNQRQRLAY
+555 ESLKNQRQRLAY
-567 LDIDEAIKK
+567 LDIDEAIKEN
-576 DLKPNAAMLETLFVI
+576 LKPNAAMLETLFVI

-605 KESENKGENRG
+605 KESENRGESRG

-630 ALFVPCYRKEQ
+630 DLFVPCYRKEP
-641 TNALKISPSA
+641 TSILKIPESA

-662 LKEYFH
+662 LKEYFN

-682 DPKDYTLLKE
+682 NPKDYEELKK
-692 MIQTAHFKKVP
+692 MIQK
-703 TWHYKDLDHMISEIK
+703 
-718 GKKGYTLLKDLIQ
+718 
-731 TAHFKKVSTWHY
+731 AHFKKVSTWHY
-743 KDLDHMISEIKGKLY
+743 KDLDYMISEIKGKLY

-766 EFNALDSEK
+766 EFNALDNEK
-775 IVHFKRIKVRADK
+775 IVHFKRIKVKADK
-788 KEELIQTIQEVKEYA
+788 QEALIKTIQEVKEHA

-826 HKQDKTFKVDEAELL
+826 HKQDKTFKVGDAELL

-855 NCDWLKHV
+855 DCDWLKHV
-863 VKVESESDFLEELLK
+863 VKVKSEIDFLQELQDQETTK
-878 IVETLQENYDFWAFS
+878 TLQENYDFWAFS

-903 IPYFNNAAERKF
+903 IPYINNVAERHF

-920 FWLQKGG
+920 FWLQKGD

-935 PKGSKHT
+935 PKGIT
-942 DYEHKADAYQL
+942 YADYEHKADAYKL

-960 PKNDPNLK
+960 PKNDPNFK
-968 IKVVLKFYGDKDD
+968 IKVVLKFYGDKDR
-981 VGERYRDDW
+981 VGDNYRDYW
-990 IKEGELKDFFL
+990 IQKGKLNDFFL
-1001 KQLA
+1001 TLKD

>member
-1 MAKKKDVTTDNEI
+1 MAKKKDLTSYNEI

-20 AEDEL
+20 AEEKL
-25 NINEINK
+25 NTNEINE
-32 PLEMLDFK
+32 PLERLDFK
-40 SFDNNKDL
+40 SFDDNKEL

-58 AFRMLVAYFRDFKEN
+58 AFRMLVAYFRDFKGS
-73 KKEFYAF
+73 KKAFYAF
-80 YQKHYSFAHC
+80 YQKHYSFANC
-90 DFAKKKLNPLLKSH
+90 DFAKKKLNDLLKNS
-104 FKVENHCVSFENFIN
+104 FKVENGCVKFENFIN

-178 NKDYFKQID
+178 NKDFSKQID
-187 FKNLKSVTN
+187 FKNLKKVTH
-196 KDFHHAPKNSFI
+196 KDFHRAPKDSFI
-208 EKIALFYY
+208 KQIALFYY

-249 HKGNKTESKR
+249 HKGNKSESKR

-336 LLLGMQ
+336 FLLGMQ
-342 KRHQTEGYFYD
+342 KRYQTEGYFYD

-390 KAKDDL
+390 KAKEDL

-406 FSDDKDKGYKVNVF
+406 FSDDKDKDYKVKVF
-420 KESLK
+420 KEGLK

-440 NGHIEV
+440 NGYIEV

-501 SQIDKSSINIL
+501 SQIDRSSINIL
-512 VGSRTFDTGWDS
+512 VGSRTFETGWDS

-567 LDIDEAIKK
+567 LDIDEAIKEN
-576 DLKPNAAMLETLFVI
+576 LKPNAAILETLFVI

-605 KESENKGENRG
+605 KESENRGESRG

-630 ALFVPCYRKEQ
+630 TLFVPCYKKEQ
-641 TNALKISPSA
+641 TSILDLPENA

-662 LKEYFH
+662 LKEYFN

-682 DPKDYTLLKE
+682 DPKDYTQLKK
-692 MIQTAHFKKVP
+692 MIQK
-703 TWHYKDLDHMISEIK
+703 
-718 GKKGYTLLKDLIQ
+718 
-731 TAHFKKVSTWHY
+731 AHFKKVSTWHY
-743 KDLDHMISEIKGKLY
+743 KDLDYMIAEIKGKLY

-766 EFNALDSEK
+766 EFNTLDSEK
-775 IVHFKRIKVRADK
+775 IVHFKRIKVKADK
-788 KEELIQTIQEVKEYA
+788 QEALIKTIQEVKEHA
-803 PLDKETLR
+803 PLDKETL
-811 IKIAQ
+811 IKKIVH
-816 GEIDPYDTEK
+816 G
-826 HKQDKTFKVDEAELL
+826 AELL

-855 NCDWLKHV
+855 DCDWLKHV
-863 VKVESESDFLEELLK
+863 VKVKSEIDFLQELQDQETTK
-878 IVETLQENYDFWAFS
+878 TLQANYDFWAFS

-903 IPYFNNAAERKF
+903 IPYINYAAERRF

-920 FWLQKGG
+920 FWLQKGD

-935 PKGSKHT
+935 PKGTKIS
-942 DYEHKADAYQL
+942 DYQHKADAYKL

-960 PKNDPNLK
+960 PKNDPHCKIKK
-968 IKVVLKFYGDKDD
+968 IKVVLKFYGDKDR
-981 VGERYRDDW
+981 VGDNYRDYW
-990 IKEGELKDFFL
+990 IQKGKLNDFFL
-1001 KQLA
+1001 TLKD

>member
-1 MAKKKDVTTDNEI
+1 MAKKKDLTTDNEI

-20 AEDEL
+20 AEEEL
-25 NINEINK
+25 NTNEVNES
-32 PLEMLDFK
+32 LEMLDFK
-40 SFDNNKDL
+40 SFDNNKEL

-58 AFRMLVAYFRDFKEN
+58 AFRMLVAYFRDFKGS

-80 YQKHYSFAHC
+80 YQKHYSFANC
-90 DFAKKKLNPLLKSH
+90 DFAKKKLHPLLKSH

-152 KKNIMFFSANEHLI
+152 KKNIMFFSANENLI

-178 NKDYFKQID
+178 GKDYSKQIN
-187 FKNLKSVTN
+187 FKNLKSVKN
-196 KDFHHAPKNSFI
+196 EDFYHAPKNFLM
-208 EKIALFYY
+208 EQIALFYY
-216 RADLMSDEESKENLL
+216 RADLMNDEESKENLL

-249 HKGNKTESKR
+249 HKGNKSESKR
-259 QAIFSLLS
+259 QAIFSLLA

-312 NLNAFK
+312 NLIAFK

-336 LLLGMQ
+336 LLLAMQ
-342 KRHQTEGYFYD
+342 KRYQTEGYFYD

-375 TLARVIENDDGSDFL
+375 TLARVIENDDGSNFL
-390 KAKDDL
+390 KAKEDL
-396 LEELKNPEFL
+396 LEELMKPEFL
-406 FSDDKDKGYKVNVF
+406 FSDNKDKDYKVQVF
-420 KESLK
+420 KEGLK

-457 FKLNTSDKVFCLIR
+457 FKLNTSDKVFCLIK
-471 IGDITEWICE
+471 IGDITEWIYE

-512 VGSRTFDTGWDS
+512 VGSRTFETGWDS

-540 AKKLV
+540 AKKFV

-567 LDIDEAIKK
+567 LEIDPSIKEA
-576 DLKPNAAMLETLFVI
+576 LKPNAAMLETLFVI
-591 PTNHASLEAILKIQ
+591 PTNHASLEAILQFQ
-605 KESENKGENRG
+605 KESENGGENRG
-616 SWREIKLEKTPIKH
+616 SWREIKLEKTRIEHK
-630 ALFVPCYRKEQ
+630 LFVPCYKKEQ
-641 TNALKISPSA
+641 TSITELPENA
-651 SFKMSEKNFKD
+651 SFKMSGENFKD
-662 LKEYFH
+662 LKEYFN

-682 DPKDYTLLKE
+682 DPKDYAQLKR
-692 MIQTAHFKKVP
+692 MIQK
-703 TWHYKDLDHMISEIK
+703 
-718 GKKGYTLLKDLIQ
+718 
-731 TAHFKKVSTWHY
+731 AHFKKVSTWHY
-743 KDLDHMISEIKGKLY
+743 KDLDYMISEIKGKLY

-766 EFNALDSEK
+766 EFNALDNEK
-775 IVHFKRIKVRADK
+775 IVHFKRIKVKAGK
-788 KEELIQTIQEVKEYA
+788 KEELIKTIQEVKEYA

-811 IKIAQ
+811 KKIAQ

-826 HKQDKTFKVDEAELL
+826 HKQDKTFEVDGAELL

-863 VKVESESDFLEELLK
+863 VKVKSESDFLEELLK
-878 IVETLQENYDFWAFS
+878 ITETLQENYDFWAFS

-903 IPYFNNAAERKF
+903 IPYIGEHATERKF

-920 FWLQKGG
+920 FWLEKGG

-942 DYEHKADAYQL
+942 DYEHKADAYKL
-953 FKDKIFN
+953 FKDKVFTPKDN
-960 PKNDPNLK
+960 PHFK
-968 IKVVLKFYGDKDD
+968 IQVVLKFYGNKDD
-981 VGERYRDDW
+981 VGEKYRDDW
-990 IKEGELKDFFL
+990 IQKGKLEYFFL
-1001 KQLA
+1001 TLPKFIGRG

>member
-25 NINEINK
+25 NTNKINE

-40 SFDNNKDL
+40 SFDSNKEL

-80 YQKHYSFAHC
+80 YQKHYSFANC

-142 SVAIRMGLIP
+142 SVAMGMGLIP
-152 KKNIMFFSANEHLI
+152 KKNIMFFSANENLI

-178 NKDYFKQID
+178 GKDFSKQID

-196 KDFHHAPKNSFI
+196 KDFHRAPKDFF

-216 RADLMSDEESKENLL
+216 RADLMNDEESKENLL

-249 HKGNKTESKR
+249 HKGNKSESKR

-282 SDLITAVYNLSVG
+282 SDLITSVYNLSVG

-342 KRHQTEGYFYD
+342 KRYKTEGYFHD

-361 SVNVKN
+361 SVNVEN

-375 TLARVIENDDGSDFL
+375 TLARVIENDDESDFL
-390 KAKDDL
+390 KAKEDL
-396 LEELKNPEFL
+396 SEEIKDPEFL
-406 FSDDKDKGYKVNVF
+406 FSDGKDKDYKVKVF
-420 KESLK
+420 KEGLK
-425 SMDFKGLKEEVFYAS
+425 SMDFKGLKEEVFYANS
-440 NGHIEV
+440 GHIEV

-457 FKLNTSDKVFCLIR
+457 FKLNTSDKVFCLIK

-512 VGSRTFDTGWDS
+512 VGSRTFETGWDS

-567 LDIDEAIKK
+567 LEIDEAIK
-576 DLKPNAAMLETLFVI
+576 DRLKPNAAMLETLFVI
-591 PTNHASLEAILKIQ
+591 ATKSESVKAILDL
-605 KESENKGENRG
+605 KEESSDP
-616 SWREIKLEKTPIKH
+616 SWCEVELEKTPIEH
-630 ALFVPCYRKEQ
+630 ALFVPCYQEKSIKATDLQ
-641 TNALKISPSA
+641 SG

-682 DPKDYTLLKE
+682 NPKDYE
-692 MIQTAHFKKVP
+692 
-703 TWHYKDLDHMISEIK
+703 
-718 GKKGYTLLKDLIQ
+718 LLKDLIQ
-731 TAHFKKVSTWHY
+731 TKRFEIELNWHY
-743 KDLDHMISEIKGKLY
+743 KDLDDLISILKKRLY
-758 PNQKVPKD
+758 LNQKVPKD
-766 EFNALDSEK
+766 EFNALDDEK
-775 IVHFKRIKVRADK
+775 IVHFKRVKVRADK
-788 KEELIQTIQEVKEYA
+788 KEKLIQTIQEVKEYA

-811 IKIAQ
+811 TKIAQ
-816 GEIDPYDTEK
+816 GEIDIDNIDK
-826 HKQDKTFKVDEAELL
+826 HKQDRTFKVDEAELL

-863 VKVESESDFLEELLK
+863 VKVKSESDFLEELLK
-878 IVETLQENYDFWAFS
+878 ITETLQENYDFWAFS

-903 IPYFNNAAERKF
+903 IPYIDNGATERKF

-920 FWLQKGG
+920 FWLEKGG

-935 PKGSKHT
+935 PKGTEHT
-942 DYEHKADAYQL
+942 SGLRKADAYQL
-953 FKDKIFN
+953 FKGKVFTPKDNPHFKIQ
-960 PKNDPNLK
+960 
-968 IKVVLKFYGDKDD
+968 VVLKFYGNKDR
-981 VGERYRDDW
+981 VPELYRDDW

>member
-1 MAKKKDVTTDNEI
+1 MAKKKQETRNNEI

-20 AEDEL
+20 AEEEL
-25 NINEINK
+25 NANEINE

-40 SFDNNKDL
+40 SFDNDKEL

-58 AFRMLVAYFRDFKEN
+58 AFRVLVAYFRDFKED

-80 YQKHYSFAHC
+80 YQKHYSFANC
-90 DFAKKKLNPLLKSH
+90 DFAKKKLNHLLKSH
-104 FKVENHCVSFENFIN
+104 FKVENHCVRFENFIN

-142 SVAIRMGLIP
+142 SVAMGMGLIP

-178 NKDYFKQID
+178 NKDYSKQID
-187 FKNLKSVTN
+187 FKDLKSVKN
-196 KDFHHAPKNSFI
+196 KDFYHSPKDSLMKEI
-208 EKIALFYY
+208 VLFYY

-231 NYKDYW
+231 NYKDRW

-267 LKGFLFNFSATFTEE
+267 QKGFLFNFSATFTEE

-312 NLNAFK
+312 DLSAFK

-342 KRHQTEGYFYD
+342 KRYKTEGYFHD

-361 SVNVKN
+361 SVNVEN

-375 TLARVIENDDGSDFL
+375 TLARVIENDDEIDFS

-406 FSDDKDKGYKVNVF
+406 FSDGKEKEYKIEVF

-425 SMDFKGLKEEVFYAS
+425 GMDFKGLKEEVFYAS

-471 IGDITEWICE
+471 IGDITEWIRE

-512 VGSRTFDTGWDS
+512 VGSRAFDTGWDS

-567 LDIDEAIKK
+567 LDIDEAVKE

-591 PTNHASLEAILKIQ
+591 ATKSESVKAILDL
-605 KESENKGENRG
+605 KEESSDP
-616 SWREIKLEKTPIKH
+616 SWCEVELEKTPIAIEH
-630 ALFVPCYRKEQ
+630 ALFVPCYQEKSIKA
-641 TNALKISPSA
+641 TDLKSG

-682 DPKDYTLLKE
+682 NPKDYE
-692 MIQTAHFKKVP
+692 
-703 TWHYKDLDHMISEIK
+703 
-718 GKKGYTLLKDLIQ
+718 LLKDLIQ
-731 TAHFKKVSTWHY
+731 TKRFEIELNWHY
-743 KDLDHMISEIKGKLY
+743 KDLDYMISEIKGKLY

-766 EFNALDSEK
+766 EFNALDDEK
-775 IVHFKRIKVRADK
+775 IVHFKRIQVKASK
-788 KEELIQTIQEVKEYA
+788 KEALMKTIQEVKEYA

-816 GEIDPYDTEK
+816 GEIDIDNIDK
-826 HKQDKTFKVDEAELL
+826 HKQDRMFKVDDAELL

-863 VKVESESDFLEELLK
+863 VKVKSESDFLEELLK
-878 IVETLQENYDFWAFS
+878 ITETLQENYDFWAFS

-903 IPYFNNAAERKF
+903 IPYFNGATERKF

-920 FWLQKGG
+920 FWLQKGN

-935 PKGSKHT
+935 PKGSKYT
-942 DYEHKADAYQL
+942 DYEHKADAYKL

-981 VGERYRDDW
+981 VGEGYRDLW
-990 IKEGELKDFFL
+990 IEKGKLEYFFLDLKD
-1001 KQLA
+1001 

>member
-1 MAKKKDVTTDNEI
+1 MAKKKDLTTDNEI

-20 AEDEL
+20 AEEEL
-25 NINEINK
+25 NANEINE
-32 PLEMLDFK
+32 PLERLDFK
-40 SFDNNKDL
+40 SFDNNKEL

-73 KKEFYAF
+73 KKEFFAF
-80 YQKHYSFAHC
+80 YQKYYSFANC

-104 FKVENHCVSFENFIN
+104 FKVENGCVKFENFIN

-178 NKDYFKQID
+178 NKDYSKQID
-187 FKNLKSVTN
+187 FKNLKSVKN
-196 KDFHHAPKNSFI
+196 KDFYHSPKDFFQ
-208 EKIALFYY
+208 KIALFYY
-216 RADLMSDEESKENLL
+216 RADLMNDEGKENLL
-231 NYKDYW
+231 DYKDCW

-267 LKGFLFNFSATFTEE
+267 QKGFLFNFSATFTEE

-342 KRHQTEGYFYD
+342 KRYKVEGYFHD

-361 SVNVKN
+361 SVNVEN

-390 KAKDDL
+390 KAKEDL
-396 LEELKNPEFL
+396 LEELREPEFL
-406 FSDDKDKGYKVNVF
+406 FSDGRDQKDKIKVF
-420 KESLK
+420 KEGLND
-425 SMDFKGLKEEVFYAS
+425 MDFKGLKEEVFYAS

-471 IGDITEWICE
+471 IGDITEWIHE
-481 KLKSVKVV
+481 KLKSMKVV

-501 SQIDKSSINIL
+501 NQIDKSSINIL
-512 VGSRTFDTGWDS
+512 VGSRTFETGWDS
-524 TRPSVILFL
+524 IRPSVILFL

-591 PTNHASLEAILKIQ
+591 PTNHASLEAILKFQ

-682 DPKDYTLLKE
+682 NPKDYELLKD
-692 MIQTAHFKKVP
+692 MIQKEHFKKVP
-703 TWHYKDLDHMISEIK
+703 TWHYKDLD
-718 GKKGYTLLKDLIQ
+718 Y
-731 TAHFKKVSTWHY
+731 
-743 KDLDHMISEIKGKLY
+743 MISEIKGKLY

-766 EFNALDSEK
+766 EFNALDNEK
-775 IVHFKRIKVRADK
+775 IVHFKRIKVKAGK
-788 KEELIQTIQEVKEYA
+788 KEALMKTIQEVKEYA

-811 IKIAQ
+811 KKIAQ
-816 GEIDPYDTEK
+816 GEIDPYDTDK
-826 HKQDKTFKVDEAELL
+826 HKQDRTFKVGDAELL

-863 VKVESESDFLEELLK
+863 VKVKSESDFLEELLK
-878 IVETLQENYDFWAFS
+878 IAETLQDNYDFWAFS

-903 IPYFNNAAERKF
+903 IPYFNNAAERHF

-920 FWLQKGG
+920 FWLEKGG

-960 PKNDPNLK
+960 PKDNPNLK
-968 IKVVLKFYGDKDD
+968 IKVVLKFYGNKDD

>member
-1 MAKKKDVTTDNEI
+1 MAKKKDLTTDNEI

-20 AEDEL
+20 AEEEL
-25 NINEINK
+25 NINEINE

-40 SFDNNKDL
+40 SFDNNKEL

-58 AFRMLVAYFRDFKEN
+58 AFRMLTAYFRDFKEN

-80 YQKHYSFAHC
+80 YQKHYSFANC
-90 DFAKKKLNPLLKSH
+90 DFAKKKLNHLLKSH
-104 FKVENHCVSFENFIN
+104 FKVENHCVCFENFIN

-178 NKDYFKQID
+178 NKDYSKQIG
-187 FKNLKSVTN
+187 FKNLKSVKN
-196 KDFHHAPKNSFI
+196 KDFYRAPKDFFQ
-208 EKIALFYY
+208 KIALFYY

-231 NYKDYW
+231 NYKDCW

-267 LKGFLFNFSATFTEE
+267 QKGFLFNFSATFTEE

-342 KRHQTEGYFYD
+342 KRYKVKGYFHD

-396 LEELKNPEFL
+396 LEELKVPEFL
-406 FSDDKDKGYKVNVF
+406 FSDGKDKDYKVKVF
-420 KESLK
+420 KEGLK

-512 VGSRTFDTGWDS
+512 VGSRAFDTGWDS

-567 LDIDEAIKK
+567 LEIDEAIKK

-591 PTNHASLEAILKIQ
+591 PTNHASLEAILKFQ
-605 KESENKGENRG
+605 KESENGGENRG
-616 SWREIKLEKTPIKH
+616 SWREIKLEKTPMKH

-682 DPKDYTLLKE
+682 NPKDYTLLKD
-692 MIQTAHFKKVP
+692 M
-703 TWHYKDLDHMISEIK
+703 
-718 GKKGYTLLKDLIQ
+718 IQ

-743 KDLDHMISEIKGKLY
+743 KDLDYMISEIKGKLY

-766 EFNALDSEK
+766 EFNALDNEK

-803 PLDKETLR
+803 PLDKETL
-811 IKIAQ
+811 IMKIAQ
-816 GEIDPYDTEK
+816 GEIDIDNIDK
-826 HKQDKTFKVDEAELL
+826 HKQDRTFKVDEAELL

-863 VKVESESDFLEELLK
+863 VKVKSESDFLEELLK
-878 IVETLQENYDFWAFS
+878 ITETLQENYDFWAFS

-903 IPYFNNAAERKF
+903 IPYIDNATERKF

-920 FWLQKGG
+920 FWLEKGD

-935 PKGSKHT
+935 PKGTEHT
-942 DYEHKADAYQL
+942 SGLRKTDAYQL
-953 FKDKIFN
+953 FKDKVFSS
-960 PKNDPNLK
+960 KDDPNFK
-968 IKVVLKFYGDKDD
+968 IKVVLKFYGNKDRVPD
-981 VGERYRDDW
+981 DYRHYW

>member
-1 MAKKKDVTTDNEI
+1 MAKKKDLTTAYNEI

-20 AEDEL
+20 AEEEL
-25 NINEINK
+25 NTNEINE
-32 PLEMLDFK
+32 PLERLDFK
-40 SFDNNKDL
+40 SFDNNKEL

-58 AFRMLVAYFRDFKEN
+58 AFRMLVAYFRDFKGS

-80 YQKHYSFAHC
+80 YQEHYSFANC
-90 DFAKKKLNPLLKSH
+90 DFTHKKFNPLLKAY

-142 SVAIRMGLIP
+142 SVAMGMGLIP
-152 KKNIMFFSANEHLI
+152 KKNIMFFSANENLI

-178 NKDYFKQID
+178 GKDFSKQID
-187 FKNLKSVTN
+187 FKNLKSITH
-196 KDFHHAPKNSFI
+196 KDFHHAPKGFF

-216 RADLMSDEESKENLL
+216 RTDLMNDEKSKENLL

-249 HKGNKTESKR
+249 HKGNKSESKR

-282 SDLITAVYNLSVG
+282 SDLITSVYNLSVG

-312 NLNAFK
+312 NLHAFK
-318 ELKDLNDREKE
+318 DLKDLNDREKE

-342 KRHQTEGYFYD
+342 KRYKTEGYFHD

-375 TLARVIENDDGSDFL
+375 TLARVIENDDESDFR
-390 KAKDDL
+390 KAKEDL
-396 LEELKNPEFL
+396 LEEIKDPEFL
-406 FSDDKDKGYKVNVF
+406 FSANKDKDYKVKVF
-420 KESLK
+420 KEGLK
-425 SMDFKGLKEEVFYAS
+425 SMDFKGLKEEVFYANS
-440 NGHIEV
+440 GHIEV

-457 FKLNTSDKVFCLIR
+457 FKLNTSDKVFCLIK

-501 SQIDKSSINIL
+501 SQIDRSSINIL
-512 VGSRTFDTGWDS
+512 VGSRTFETGWDS

-567 LDIDEAIKK
+567 LDIDETIKEN
-576 DLKPNAAMLETLFVI
+576 LKPNATILETLFVI
-591 PTNHASLEAILKIQ
+591 PTNHASLEAILTIQ
-605 KESENKGENRG
+605 KESENRGENRD
-616 SWREIKLEKTPIKH
+616 SWREITLEKTPIKH
-630 ALFVPCYRKEQ
+630 DLFVPCYRKEP
-641 TNALKISPSA
+641 TSILKIPENA

-662 LKEYFH
+662 LKEYFN

-682 DPKDYTLLKE
+682 DPKDYATLKD
-692 MIQTAHFKKVP
+692 MIQKV
-703 TWHYKDLDHMISEIK
+703 
-718 GKKGYTLLKDLIQ
+718 
-731 TAHFKKVSTWHY
+731 HFKKVSTWHY
-743 KDLDHMISEIKGKLY
+743 KDLDYMISEIKGKLY

-775 IVHFKRIKVRADK
+775 IVHFKRIKVKADK
-788 KEELIQTIQEVKEYA
+788 QEALVKTIQEVKEHA
-803 PLDKETLR
+803 PLDKETL
-811 IKIAQ
+811 IKKIAQ

-826 HKQDKTFKVDEAELL
+826 HKQDKTFKVDGAELL

-855 NCDWLKHV
+855 DCDWLKHV
-863 VKVESESDFLEELLK
+863 VKVKSEIDFLQELQDQETTK
-878 IVETLQENYDFWAFS
+878 TLQENYDFWAFS

-903 IPYFNNAAERKF
+903 IPYINDAAERRF

-920 FWLQKGG
+920 FWLQKGD

-935 PKGSKHT
+935 PKGTKIS
-942 DYEHKADAYQL
+942 DYQLKADAYKL

-960 PKNDPNLK
+960 SKNDPYFK
-968 IKVVLKFYGDKDD
+968 IKVVLKFYGDKDR
-981 VGERYRDDW
+981 VGDNYRDYW
-990 IKEGELKDFFL
+990 IQKGKLNDFFL
-1001 KQLA
+1001 TLKD

>member
-1 MAKKKDVTTDNEI
+1 MAKKKDLTSYNEI

-20 AEDEL
+20 AEEEL
-25 NINEINK
+25 NTNEINE
-32 PLEMLDFK
+32 PLERLDFK
-40 SFDNNKDL
+40 SFDSNKEL

-58 AFRMLVAYFRDFKEN
+58 AFRMLVAYFRDFKGS

-80 YQKHYSFAHC
+80 YQKHYSFANC
-90 DFAKKKLNPLLKSH
+90 DFTNKKLNPLLKAY

-142 SVAIRMGLIP
+142 SVAMGMGLIP
-152 KKNIMFFSANEHLI
+152 KKNIMFFSANENLI

-178 NKDYFKQID
+178 GKDYSKQID
-187 FKNLKSVTN
+187 FKNLKSITH
-196 KDFHHAPKNSFI
+196 KDFHRAPKGFF

-216 RADLMSDEESKENLL
+216 RADLMNDEESKENLL

-249 HKGNKTESKR
+249 HKGNKSESKR

-282 SDLITAVYNLSVG
+282 SDLITSVYNLSVG

-318 ELKDLNDREKE
+318 DLKDLNDREKE

-342 KRHQTEGYFYD
+342 KRYKIKGYFYD

-375 TLARVIENDDGSDFL
+375 TLARVIENDDGNDFL
-390 KAKDDL
+390 KAKEDL
-396 LEELKNPEFL
+396 LEELKDPEFL
-406 FSDDKDKGYKVNVF
+406 FSANKDKDYKVKVF
-420 KESLK
+420 KEGLK
-425 SMDFKGLKEEVFYAS
+425 SMDFKGLKEEVFYANS
-440 NGHIEV
+440 GHIEV

-501 SQIDKSSINIL
+501 SQIDRSSINIL
-512 VGSRTFDTGWDS
+512 VGSRTFETGWDS

-605 KESENKGENRG
+605 KESENRGENRG
-616 SWREIKLEKTPIKH
+616 SWREITLEKTPIKH
-630 ALFVPCYRKEQ
+630 DLFVPCYKKEP
-641 TNALKISPSA
+641 TSITELPENA

-662 LKEYFH
+662 LKEYFN

-682 DPKDYTLLKE
+682 DPKDYMQLKKT
-692 MIQTAHFKKVP
+692 IQK
-703 TWHYKDLDHMISEIK
+703 
-718 GKKGYTLLKDLIQ
+718 
-731 TAHFKKVSTWHY
+731 AHFKKVSTWHY
-743 KDLDHMISEIKGKLY
+743 KDLDYMIAEIKGKLY

-766 EFNALDSEK
+766 EFNALDNEK
-775 IVHFKRIKVRADK
+775 IVHFKRIKVKADK
-788 KEELIQTIQEVKEYA
+788 QEALIKTIQEVKEHA
-803 PLDKETLR
+803 PLDKETL
-811 IKIAQ
+811 IKKIAQ

-826 HKQDKTFKVDEAELL
+826 HKQDKTFEVDGAELL

-855 NCDWLKHV
+855 DCDWLKHV
-863 VKVESESDFLEELLK
+863 VKVKSEIDFLQELQDQETTK
-878 IVETLQENYDFWAFS
+878 TLQANYDFWAFS

-903 IPYFNNAAERKF
+903 IPYINNVAERRF

-920 FWLQKGG
+920 FWLQKGD

-935 PKGSKHT
+935 PKGIT
-942 DYEHKADAYQL
+942 YADYEHKADAYKL

-960 PKNDPNLK
+960 PKNDPNFK
-968 IKVVLKFYGDKDD
+968 IKVVLKFYGDKDR
-981 VGERYRDDW
+981 VGDNYRDYW
-990 IKEGELKDFFL
+990 IQKGKLNDFFL
-1001 KQLA
+1001 TLKD

>member
-1 MAKKKDVTTDNEI
+1 MAKKKDLTSYNEI

-20 AEDEL
+20 AEEEL
-25 NINEINK
+25 DTNEINE
-32 PLEMLDFK
+32 PLERLDFK
-40 SFDNNKDL
+40 SFDSNKEL

-58 AFRMLVAYFRDFKEN
+58 AFRMLVAYFRDFKGS

-80 YQKHYSFAHC
+80 YQEHYSFANC
-90 DFAKKKLNPLLKSH
+90 DFTHKKLHPLLKNH

-142 SVAIRMGLIP
+142 SVAMGMGLIP
-152 KKNIMFFSANEHLI
+152 KKNIMFFSANENLI

-178 NKDYFKQID
+178 GKDFSKQID
-187 FKNLKSVTN
+187 FKNLKSITH
-196 KDFHHAPKNSFI
+196 KDFHRAPKGFF
-208 EKIALFYY
+208 EKITLFYY
-216 RADLMSDEESKENLL
+216 RADLMNDEESKENLL

-249 HKGNKTESKR
+249 HKGNKSESKR

-282 SDLITAVYNLSVG
+282 SDLITSVYNLSVG

-318 ELKDLNDREKE
+318 DLKDLNDREKE

-342 KRHQTEGYFYD
+342 KRYKTEGYFHD

-361 SVNVKN
+361 SVNVEN

-375 TLARVIENDDGSDFL
+375 TLARVIENDDGNDFL
-390 KAKDDL
+390 KAKEDL
-396 LEELKNPEFL
+396 LEEIKDPEFL
-406 FSDDKDKGYKVNVF
+406 FSANKDKDYKVEVF
-420 KESLK
+420 KEGLK
-425 SMDFKGLKEEVFYAS
+425 SMDFKGLKEEVFYANS
-440 NGHIEV
+440 GHIEV

-501 SQIDKSSINIL
+501 SQIDRSSINIL
-512 VGSRTFDTGWDS
+512 VGSRTFETGWDS

-555 ESVKNQRQRLAY
+555 ESLKNQRQRLAY

-576 DLKPNAAMLETLFVI
+576 DLKSNAAMLETLFVI
-591 PTNHASLEAILKIQ
+591 PTNHASLEAILTIQ
-605 KESENKGENRG
+605 KESENGGENRG
-616 SWREIKLEKTPIKH
+616 SWREITLEKTPIKH
-630 ALFVPCYRKEQ
+630 DLFVPCYRKEP
-641 TNALKISPSA
+641 TSILKIPENA

-662 LKEYFH
+662 LKECFN

-682 DPKDYTLLKE
+682 DPKDYATLKD
-692 MIQTAHFKKVP
+692 MIQQAHV
-703 TWHYKDLDHMISEIK
+703 
-718 GKKGYTLLKDLIQ
+718 
-731 TAHFKKVSTWHY
+731 KKVSTWHY
-743 KDLDHMISEIKGKLY
+743 KDLDYMISEIKGKLY

-766 EFNALDSEK
+766 EFNALDNEK
-775 IVHFKRIKVRADK
+775 IVHFKRIKVKADK
-788 KEELIQTIQEVKEYA
+788 QEALIKTIQEVKEHA
-803 PLDKETLR
+803 P
-811 IKIAQ
+811 
-816 GEIDPYDTEK
+816 Y
-826 HKQDKTFKVDEAELL
+826 KTFKVDGAELL

-855 NCDWLKHV
+855 DCDWLKHV
-863 VKVESESDFLEELLK
+863 VKVKSEIDFLQELQETETIK
-878 IVETLQENYDFWAFS
+878 TLQENYDFWAFS

-903 IPYFNNAAERKF
+903 IPYFNSVIERKF

-935 PKGSKHT
+935 PKGIT
-942 DYEHKADAYQL
+942 YADYEHKADAYKL
-953 FKDKIFN
+953 FKDKIFS
-960 PKNDPNLK
+960 PKNNPHCKIKK
-968 IKVVLKFYGDKDD
+968 IKVVLKFYGDKDR
-981 VGERYRDDW
+981 VGDNYRDYW
-990 IKEGELKDFFL
+990 IQKGKLNDFFL
-1001 KQLA
+1001 TLKD

>member
-1 MAKKKDVTTDNEI
+1 MAKKKDLTSYNEI

-20 AEDEL
+20 AEEKL
-25 NINEINK
+25 NTNEINE
-32 PLEMLDFK
+32 PLERLDFK
-40 SFDNNKDL
+40 SFDDNKEL

-58 AFRMLVAYFRDFKEN
+58 AFRMLVAYFRDFKGS
-73 KKEFYAF
+73 KKAFYAF
-80 YQKHYSFAHC
+80 YQKHYSFANC
-90 DFAKKKLNPLLKSH
+90 DFAKKKLNDLLKNS
-104 FKVENHCVSFENFIN
+104 FKVENGCVKFENFIN

-142 SVAIRMGLIP
+142 SVAMGMGLIP
-152 KKNIMFFSANEHLI
+152 KKNLMFFSANEHLI

-178 NKDYFKQID
+178 GKDYSKQIN
-187 FKNLKSVTN
+187 FKNLKSVTH
-196 KDFHHAPKNSFI
+196 KDFYHAPKGFF

-216 RADLMSDEESKENLL
+216 RADLMNDEESKENLL

-249 HKGNKTESKR
+249 HKGNKSESKR

-267 LKGFLFNFSATFTEE
+267 LKGFLFNLSATFTEE
-282 SDLITAVYNLSVG
+282 SDLITSVYNLSVG

-312 NLNAFK
+312 NLIAFK
-318 ELKDLNDREKE
+318 DSKDLNDREKE

-342 KRHQTEGYFYD
+342 KRYKTEGYFYD

-375 TLARVIENDDGSDFL
+375 TLARVIENDDGNDFL
-390 KAKDDL
+390 KAKEDL
-396 LEELKNPEFL
+396 LEELKDPEFL
-406 FSDDKDKGYKVNVF
+406 FSDDKDKDYKVKVF
-420 KESLK
+420 KEGLK

-489 SKNLSFKEESYF
+489 SKNLSFKKESYF
-501 SQIDKSSINIL
+501 SQIDRSSINIL
-512 VGSRTFDTGWDS
+512 VGSRTFETGWDS

-567 LDIDEAIKK
+567 LDIDEAIKEN
-576 DLKPNAAMLETLFVI
+576 LKPNAAMLETLFVI

-605 KESENKGENRG
+605 KESENRGESRG
-616 SWREIKLEKTPIKH
+616 SWREITLEKTPIEHK
-630 ALFVPCYRKEQ
+630 LFVPCYRKEP
-641 TNALKISPSA
+641 TSILELSPNA

-682 DPKDYTLLKE
+682 NPKDYTLLKE
-692 MIQTAHFKKVP
+692 MIQTAHFKKV
-703 TWHYKDLDHMISEIK
+703 
-718 GKKGYTLLKDLIQ
+718 
-731 TAHFKKVSTWHY
+731 STWHY
-743 KDLDHMISEIKGKLY
+743 KDLDYMISEIKGKLY

-766 EFNALDSEK
+766 EFNALDNEK
-775 IVHFKRIKVRADK
+775 IVHFKRIKVKASK
-788 KEELIQTIQEVKEYA
+788 KEELVKKIQEVEEYA
-803 PLDKETLR
+803 PLDKER
-811 IKIAQ
+811 KKIAQ

-826 HKQDKTFKVDEAELL
+826 HKQDKTFEVDDAELL

-855 NCDWLKHV
+855 DCDWLKHV
-863 VKVESESDFLEELLK
+863 VKVKSEIDFLKELQDQETTK
-878 IVETLQENYDFWAFS
+878 TLQENYDFWVFS

-903 IPYFNNAAERKF
+903 IPYIGEHITERRF

-935 PKGSKHT
+935 PKGTKIS
-942 DYEHKADAYQL
+942 DYEHKADAYKL

-960 PKNDPNLK
+960 PKNDPHFK
-968 IKVVLKFYGDKDD
+968 IKVVLKFYGDKDR
-981 VGERYRDDW
+981 VLEKYRDYW
-990 IKEGELKDFFL
+990 IQKGKLNDFFL
-1001 KQLA
+1001 TLKD

>member
-1 MAKKKDVTTDNEI
+1 MAKKKDLTSYNEI

-20 AEDEL
+20 AEEEL
-25 NINEINK
+25 NTNEINE
-32 PLEMLDFK
+32 PLERLDFK
-40 SFDNNKDL
+40 SFDSNKEL
-48 LDYQQQALIN
+48 LDYQQQALTN

-80 YQKHYSFAHC
+80 YQEHYSFANC
-90 DFAKKKLNPLLKSH
+90 DFTHKKLNPLLKGY

-142 SVAIRMGLIP
+142 SVAMGMGLIP
-152 KKNIMFFSANEHLI
+152 KKNIMFFSANENLI

-178 NKDYFKQID
+178 GKDFSKQID
-187 FKNLKSVTN
+187 FKNLKEVTHQ
-196 KDFHHAPKNSFI
+196 DFHRAPKGFF

-216 RADLMSDEESKENLL
+216 RADLMNDEESKENLL
-231 NYKDYW
+231 SYKDYW

-249 HKGNKTESKR
+249 HKGNKSESKR

-282 SDLITAVYNLSVG
+282 SDLITSVYNLSVG

-318 ELKDLNDREKE
+318 DSKDLNDREKE

-342 KRHQTEGYFYD
+342 KRYKIEGYFHD

-375 TLARVIENDDGSDFL
+375 TLARVIENDNGNDFV
-390 KAKDDL
+390 KAKEDL
-396 LEELKNPEFL
+396 LEEIKDPEFL
-406 FSDDKDKGYKVNVF
+406 FSDDKDKDYKVKVF
-420 KESLK
+420 KEGLK
-425 SMDFKGLKEEVFYAS
+425 SMDFKGLKEEVFYAR

-457 FKLNTSDKVFCLIR
+457 FKLNTSDKVFCLIK

-501 SQIDKSSINIL
+501 SQIDRSSINIL
-512 VGSRTFDTGWDS
+512 VGSRTFETGWDS

-567 LDIDEAIKK
+567 LDIDETIKEN
-576 DLKPNAAMLETLFVI
+576 LKPNATILETLFVI

-605 KESENKGENRG
+605 KESENRGENRG

-630 ALFVPCYRKEQ
+630 ALFVPCYRKEP
-641 TNALKISPSA
+641 TSILKIPENA

-662 LKEYFH
+662 LKEYFN
-668 LMSEKHFI
+668 LMNEKHFI

-682 DPKDYTLLKE
+682 DPKDYAMLKD
-692 MIQTAHFKKVP
+692 MIQK
-703 TWHYKDLDHMISEIK
+703 
-718 GKKGYTLLKDLIQ
+718 
-731 TAHFKKVSTWHY
+731 AHFKKVSTWHY
-743 KDLDHMISEIKGKLY
+743 KDLDYMISEIKGKLY

-775 IVHFKRIKVRADK
+775 IVHFKRIKVKADK
-788 KEELIQTIQEVKEYA
+788 QEALVKTIQEVKEHA
-803 PLDKETLR
+803 PLDKETL
-811 IKIAQ
+811 IKKIAQ

-826 HKQDKTFKVDEAELL
+826 HKQDKTFKVDGAELL

-855 NCDWLKHV
+855 DCDWLKHV
-863 VKVESESDFLEELLK
+863 VKVKSEIDFLQELQDQETTK
-878 IVETLQENYDFWAFS
+878 TLQENYDFWAFS

-903 IPYFNNAAERKF
+903 IPYINDAAERCF

-920 FWLQKGG
+920 FWLQKGD

-935 PKGSKHT
+935 PKGTKIS
-942 DYEHKADAYQL
+942 DYQLKADAYKL

-960 PKNDPNLK
+960 SKNDPYFK
-968 IKVVLKFYGDKDD
+968 IKVVLKFYGDKDR
-981 VGERYRDDW
+981 VGDNYRDYW
-990 IKEGELKDFFL
+990 IQKGKLNDFFL
-1001 KQLA
+1001 TLKD

>member
-1 MAKKKDVTTDNEI
+1 MAKKKDLTSYNEI

-20 AEDEL
+20 AEEEL
-25 NINEINK
+25 NTNEINE
-32 PLEMLDFK
+32 PLERLDFK
-40 SFDNNKDL
+40 SFDDNKEL

-58 AFRMLVAYFRDFKEN
+58 AFRMLVAYFRDFKGS

-80 YQKHYSFAHC
+80 YQKHYSFANC
-90 DFAKKKLNPLLKSH
+90 DFTHKKLNPLLKGY

-142 SVAIRMGLIP
+142 SVAMGMGLIP
-152 KKNIMFFSANEHLI
+152 KKNIMFFSANENLI

-178 NKDYFKQID
+178 GKDFSKQID
-187 FKNLKSVTN
+187 FKNLKKVTH
-196 KDFHHAPKNSFI
+196 KDFHRAPKDSFI
-208 EKIALFYY
+208 KQIALFYY

-249 HKGNKTESKR
+249 HKGNKSESKR

-282 SDLITAVYNLSVG
+282 SDLITSVYNLSVG

-318 ELKDLNDREKE
+318 DLKDLNDREKE

-342 KRHQTEGYFYD
+342 KRYKTEGYFHD

-361 SVNVKN
+361 SVNVEN

-375 TLARVIENDDGSDFL
+375 TLARVIENDDGNDFV

-396 LEELKNPEFL
+396 LEELKKPEFL
-406 FSDDKDKGYKVNVF
+406 FSDDKDQNYKIEVF
-420 KESLK
+420 KEGLK

-457 FKLNTSDKVFCLIR
+457 FKLNTSDKVFCLIK

-567 LDIDEAIKK
+567 LDIDEAIKEK
-576 DLKPNAAMLETLFVI
+576 LKPNAAMLETLFVI
-591 PTNHASLEAILKIQ
+591 PTNHASLEAILKFQ
-605 KESENKGENRG
+605 KESENRGENRG

-630 ALFVPCYRKEQ
+630 DLFVPCYRKEP
-641 TNALKISPSA
+641 TSILKIPENA
-651 SFKMSEKNFKD
+651 SFKMSGKNFKD
-662 LKEYFH
+662 LKEYFN

-682 DPKDYTLLKE
+682 NPKDYTQLKE
-692 MIQTAHFKKVP
+692 MIQTK
-703 TWHYKDLDHMISEIK
+703 
-718 GKKGYTLLKDLIQ
+718 
-731 TAHFKKVSTWHY
+731 HFKKVSTWHY
-743 KDLDHMISEIKGKLY
+743 KDLDYMISEIKGKLY

-766 EFNALDSEK
+766 EFNALDNEKNEK
-775 IVHFKRIKVRADK
+775 IVHFKRIKVKADK
-788 KEELIQTIQEVKEYA
+788 KEELIKTIQEVKDYA

-811 IKIAQ
+811 KKIAQ

-826 HKQDKTFKVDEAELL
+826 HKQDKTFKVDGAELL

-863 VKVESESDFLEELLK
+863 VKVKSESDFLEELLK
-878 IVETLQENYDFWAFS
+878 ITKTLQENYDFWAFS

-903 IPYFNNAAERKF
+903 IPYSNNAAERKF

-920 FWLQKGG
+920 FWLQKGN
-927 TQIICFID
+927 TQIICFVD

-942 DYEHKADAYQL
+942 DYEHKADAYKL
-953 FKDKIFN
+953 FKDKVFN
-960 PKNDPNLK
+960 PKDDPHFK
-968 IKVVLKFYGDKDD
+968 IKVVLKFYGNKDD

>member
-1 MAKKKDVTTDNEI
+1 MAKKKDLTSYNEI

-20 AEDEL
+20 AEEEL
-25 NINEINK
+25 NTNKINE
-32 PLEMLDFK
+32 PLERLDFK
-40 SFDNNKDL
+40 SFDDNKEL

-80 YQKHYSFAHC
+80 YQEHYSFAHC
-90 DFAKKKLNPLLKSH
+90 DFTNKKLNPLLKSH

-142 SVAIRMGLIP
+142 SVAMGMGLIP
-152 KKNIMFFSANEHLI
+152 KKNIMFFSANENLI

-178 NKDYFKQID
+178 GKDFSKQID
-187 FKNLKSVTN
+187 FKNLKSITH
-196 KDFHHAPKNSFI
+196 KDFHRAPKGFF
-208 EKIALFYY
+208 EKITLFYY

-249 HKGNKTESKR
+249 HKGNKSESKR

-282 SDLITAVYNLSVG
+282 SDLITSVYNLSVG

-318 ELKDLNDREKE
+318 DSKDLNDREKE

-336 LLLGMQ
+336 LLLSMQ
-342 KRHQTEGYFYD
+342 KRYKIEGYFYD

-361 SVNVKN
+361 SVNVEN

-390 KAKDDL
+390 KAKEDL

-406 FSDDKDKGYKVNVF
+406 FSDNKDKDYKIRVF
-420 KESLK
+420 KEGLNDL
-425 SMDFKGLKEEVFYAS
+425 DFKGLKEEVFYAN

-567 LDIDEAIKK
+567 LDIDEAIKEN
-576 DLKPNAAMLETLFVI
+576 LKPNAAMLETLFVI

-605 KESENKGENRG
+605 KESENRGENRG
-616 SWREIKLEKTPIKH
+616 SWREIKLEKTRIKH

-692 MIQTAHFKKVP
+692 MIQTAHFKKV
-703 TWHYKDLDHMISEIK
+703 
-718 GKKGYTLLKDLIQ
+718 
-731 TAHFKKVSTWHY
+731 STWHY
-743 KDLDHMISEIKGKLY
+743 KDLDYMISEIKGKLY

-766 EFNALDSEK
+766 EFNALDNEK
-775 IVHFKRIKVRADK
+775 IVHFKRVKVKADK
-788 KEELIQTIQEVKEYA
+788 KEVLIKTIQEVKEHA
-803 PLDKETLR
+803 PLDKETL
-811 IKIAQ
+811 IKKIAQ

-826 HKQDKTFKVDEAELL
+826 HKQDKTFKVGDAELL

-855 NCDWLKHV
+855 DCDWLKHV
-863 VKVESESDFLEELLK
+863 VKVKSESDFLEELLK
-878 IVETLQENYDFWAFS
+878 ITETLQENYDFWAFS

-903 IPYFNNAAERKF
+903 IPYFNNAAERRF

-942 DYEHKADAYQL
+942 DYERKADAYKL
-953 FKDKIFN
+953 FKGKVFTPKDN
-960 PKNDPNLK
+960 PHFK
-968 IKVVLKFYGDKDD
+968 IKVVLKFYGNKDD
-981 VGERYRDDW
+981 VGDKYKDDW
-990 IKEGELKDFFL
+990 IQKDKLKDFFL
-1001 KQLA
+1001 TLWPKFIERG

>member
-1 MAKKKDVTTDNEI
+1 MAKKKDLTSYNEI

-25 NINEINK
+25 NTNEINE
-32 PLEMLDFK
+32 PLERLDFK
-40 SFDNNKDL
+40 SFDNNKEL

-80 YQKHYSFAHC
+80 YQEHYSFANC
-90 DFAKKKLNPLLKSH
+90 DFTNKKLNPLLKSH
-104 FKVENHCVSFENFIN
+104 FKVENQRVSFENFIN

-142 SVAIRMGLIP
+142 SVAMGMGLIP
-152 KKNIMFFSANEHLI
+152 KKNLMFFSANENLI

-178 NKDYFKQID
+178 GKDFSKQID
-187 FKNLKSVTN
+187 FKNLKSITH
-196 KDFHHAPKNSFI
+196 KDFHRAPKDSVVNQ
-208 EKIALFYY
+208 IALFHY
-216 RADLMSDEESKENLL
+216 RADLMSNEESKENLL

-249 HKGNKTESKR
+249 HKGNKSESKR

-282 SDLITAVYNLSVG
+282 SDLITSVYNLSVG

-312 NLNAFK
+312 NLSAFK
-318 ELKDLNDREKE
+318 DLKDLNDREKE

-342 KRHQTEGYFYD
+342 KRYKTEGYFYD

-361 SVNVKN
+361 SVNVEN

-375 TLARVIENDDGSDFL
+375 TLARVIENDDGNDFS
-390 KAKDDL
+390 KAKEDL

-406 FSDDKDKGYKVNVF
+406 FSDDKDKDYKVKVF
-420 KESLK
+420 KEGLK
-425 SMDFKGLKEEVFYAS
+425 SMDFKGLKEEVFYANS
-440 NGHIEV
+440 GHIEV

-457 FKLNTSDKVFCLIR
+457 FKLNTSDKVFCLIK

-489 SKNLSFKEESYF
+489 SKNLSFKEKSYF
-501 SQIDKSSINIL
+501 SQIDRSSINIL
-512 VGSRTFDTGWDS
+512 VGSRTFETGWDS

-567 LDIDEAIKK
+567 LDIDEAIKEN
-576 DLKPNAAMLETLFVI
+576 LKPNAAMLETLFVI
-591 PTNHASLEAILKIQ
+591 PTNHASLEAILTIQ
-605 KESENKGENRG
+605 KESENRGESRG

-630 ALFVPCYRKEQ
+630 DLFVPCYRKEP
-641 TNALKISPSA
+641 TSILKLPENA

-662 LKEYFH
+662 LKEYFN

-682 DPKDYTLLKE
+682 DPKDYATLKD
-692 MIQTAHFKKVP
+692 MIQK
-703 TWHYKDLDHMISEIK
+703 
-718 GKKGYTLLKDLIQ
+718 
-731 TAHFKKVSTWHY
+731 AHFKKVSTWHY
-743 KDLDHMISEIKGKLY
+743 KDLDYMIAEIKGKLY

-766 EFNALDSEK
+766 EFNTLDNEK
-775 IVHFKRIKVRADK
+775 IVHFKRIKVKADK
-788 KEELIQTIQEVKEYA
+788 QEALIKTIQEVKEHA
-803 PLDKETLR
+803 PLDKETL
-811 IKIAQ
+811 IKKIVQ

-826 HKQDKTFKVDEAELL
+826 HKQGKTFKVDDAELL
-841 KLKEHYYTPLIKAK
+841 KLKEHYYTPLIKARD
-855 NCDWLKHV
+855 CDWLKHV
-863 VKVESESDFLEELLK
+863 VKVKSEIDFLQELQDQETTK
-878 IVETLQENYDFWAFS
+878 TLQANYDFWAFS

-903 IPYFNNAAERKF
+903 IPYINDATERRF

-920 FWLQKGG
+920 FWLQKGD

-935 PKGSKHT
+935 PKGIT
-942 DYEHKADAYQL
+942 YADYEHKADAYKL

-960 PKNDPNLK
+960 PKNDPNFK
-968 IKVVLKFYGDKDD
+968 IKVVLKFYGDKDR
-981 VGERYRDDW
+981 VGDNYRYYW
-990 IKEGELKDFFL
+990 IQKGKLNDFFL
-1001 KQLA
+1001 TLKD

>member
-1 MAKKKDVTTDNEI
+1 MAKKKDLTSYNEI

-25 NINEINK
+25 NTNEINE
-32 PLEMLDFK
+32 PLERLDFK
-40 SFDNNKDL
+40 SFDSNKEL

-80 YQKHYSFAHC
+80 YQEHYSFANC
-90 DFAKKKLNPLLKSH
+90 DFTHKKLNPLLKSH
-104 FKVENHCVSFENFIN
+104 FKVENQCVSFENFIN

-152 KKNIMFFSANEHLI
+152 KKNIMFFSANENLI

-178 NKDYFKQID
+178 GKDFSKQID
-187 FKNLKSVTN
+187 FKNLKSITH
-196 KDFHHAPKNSFI
+196 KDFHRAPKNSLV

-216 RADLMSDEESKENLL
+216 RADLMNDEESKENLL

-237 DNGENYVILDEA
+237 DNGENYVILDEV
-249 HKGNKTESKR
+249 HKGNKSESKR

-282 SDLITAVYNLSVG
+282 SDLITSVYNLSVG

-318 ELKDLNDREKE
+318 DLKDLNDREKE

-342 KRHQTEGYFYD
+342 KRYKVEGYFYD

-361 SVNVKN
+361 SVNVEN

-375 TLARVIENDDGSDFL
+375 TLARVIENDDGNDFL
-390 KAKDDL
+390 KAKEDL
-396 LEELKNPEFL
+396 LEEIKNPEFL
-406 FSDDKDKGYKVNVF
+406 FSDDKDKDYKVKVF
-420 KESLK
+420 KEGLK
-425 SMDFKGLKEEVFYAS
+425 SMDFKGLKEEVFYAN

-457 FKLNTSDKVFCLIR
+457 FKLNTSDKVFCLIK
-471 IGDITEWICE
+471 IGDTTEWICE

-501 SQIDKSSINIL
+501 SQIDRSSINIL
-512 VGSRTFDTGWDS
+512 VGSRTFETGWDS

-591 PTNHASLEAILKIQ
+591 PTNHASLEAILTIQ
-605 KESENKGENRG
+605 KESENRGENGG
-616 SWREIKLEKTPIKH
+616 SWREITLEKTPIKH
-630 ALFVPCYRKEQ
+630 ALFVPCYRKEP
-641 TNALKISPSA
+641 TSILELPENA

-662 LKEYFH
+662 LKECFNW
-668 LMSEKHFI
+668 MSEKHFI

-682 DPKDYTLLKE
+682 DPKDYATLKD
-692 MIQTAHFKKVP
+692 MIQQVRV
-703 TWHYKDLDHMISEIK
+703 
-718 GKKGYTLLKDLIQ
+718 
-731 TAHFKKVSTWHY
+731 KKVSTWHY
-743 KDLDHMISEIKGKLY
+743 KDLDYMISEIKGKLY

-766 EFNALDSEK
+766 EFNALDNEK
-775 IVHFKRIKVRADK
+775 IVHFKRIKVKADK
-788 KEELIQTIQEVKEYA
+788 QEELVKKIQEVKEHA
-803 PLDKETLR
+803 PLDKER

-816 GEIDPYDTEK
+816 GEIDPYDADK
-826 HKQDKTFKVDEAELL
+826 HKQDKPFKVGGAELL

-855 NCDWLKHV
+855 DCDWLKHV
-863 VKVESESDFLEELLK
+863 VKVKSEIDFLQELQDQK
-878 IVETLQENYDFWAFS
+878 TTKTLQENYDFWAFS

-903 IPYFNNAAERKF
+903 IPYINNVAERRF

-920 FWLQKGG
+920 FWLQKGD

-935 PKGSKHT
+935 PKGIT
-942 DYEHKADAYQL
+942 YADYEHKADAYKL
-953 FKDKIFN
+953 FKGKVFN
-960 PKNDPNLK
+960 PKNDPNFK
-968 IKVVLKFYGDKDD
+968 IKVVLKFYGDKGKVAD
-981 VGERYRDDW
+981 GYRDYW
-990 IKEGELKDFFL
+990 IQKGKLNDFFL
-1001 KQLA
+1001 TLKD

>member
-1 MAKKKDVTTDNEI
+1 MAKKKDLTTHNEI

-25 NINEINK
+25 NTNEINE
-32 PLEMLDFK
+32 PLERLDFK
-40 SFDNNKDL
+40 NFDSNKEL

-58 AFRMLVAYFRDFKEN
+58 AFRMLVAYFKDFKEN

-80 YQKHYSFAHC
+80 YQEHYSFANC
-90 DFAKKKLNPLLKSH
+90 DFTNKKLNHLLKSH
-104 FKVENHCVSFENFIN
+104 FKVENQRVSFENFIN

-142 SVAIRMGLIP
+142 SVAMGMGLIP
-152 KKNIMFFSANEHLI
+152 KKNIMFFSANENLI

-178 NKDYFKQID
+178 GKDFSKQID
-187 FKNLKSVTN
+187 FKNLKEVTN
-196 KDFHHAPKNSFI
+196 KDFHRAPKDFF

-216 RADLMSDEESKENLL
+216 RADLMNDEESKENLL

-249 HKGNKTESKR
+249 HKGNKSESKR

-282 SDLITAVYNLSVG
+282 SDLVTSVYNLSVG

-318 ELKDLNDREKE
+318 ESKDLNDREKE

-342 KRHQTEGYFYD
+342 KRYKTEGYFHD

-361 SVNVKN
+361 SVNVEN

-375 TLARVIENDDGSDFL
+375 TLARVIENDDESDFL
-390 KAKDDL
+390 KAKEDL
-396 LEELKNPEFL
+396 LEEIKDPEFL
-406 FSDDKDKGYKVNVF
+406 FSGNKDKDYKVKVF
-420 KESLK
+420 KEGLK
-425 SMDFKGLKEEVFYAS
+425 SMDFKGLKEEVFYANS
-440 NGHIEV
+440 GHIEV

-457 FKLNTSDKVFCLIR
+457 FKLNTSDKVFCLIK
-471 IGDITEWICE
+471 IGDITEWIYE
-481 KLKSVKVV
+481 KLRSVKVV

-512 VGSRTFDTGWDS
+512 VGSRTFETGWDS

-576 DLKPNAAMLETLFVI
+576 ALKPNAAMLETLFVI

-605 KESENKGENRG
+605 KESENRGENRG

-630 ALFVPCYRKEQ
+630 ALFVPCYRKEP
-641 TNALKISPSA
+641 TSVLELPENA

-662 LKEYFH
+662 LKEYFN

-682 DPKDYTLLKE
+682 DPKDYEQLKK
-692 MIQTAHFKKVP
+692 MIQK
-703 TWHYKDLDHMISEIK
+703 
-718 GKKGYTLLKDLIQ
+718 
-731 TAHFKKVSTWHY
+731 AHFKKVSTWHY
-743 KDLDHMISEIKGKLY
+743 KDLDCMISEIKGKLY

-766 EFNALDSEK
+766 EFNALDNEK
-775 IVHFKRIKVRADK
+775 IVHFKRIKVKADK
-788 KEELIQTIQEVKEYA
+788 EEALIKAIQEVKEHA

-816 GEIDPYDTEK
+816 GEIDPYDAEK
-826 HKQDKTFKVDEAELL
+826 HKQDKTFEVDDAELL

-863 VKVESESDFLEELLK
+863 VKVESEIDFLKELQETETIK
-878 IVETLQENYDFWAFS
+878 TLQENYDFWAFS

-903 IPYFNNAAERKF
+903 IPYTNNAAERCF

-920 FWLQKGG
+920 FWLQKGD

-935 PKGSKHT
+935 PKGIT
-942 DYEHKADAYQL
+942 YADYHKADAYKL

-960 PKNDPNLK
+960 PKNDPNFK
-968 IKVVLKFYGDKDD
+968 IKVVLKFYGNKDG
-981 VGERYRDDW
+981 VGDNYRDYW
-990 IKEGELKDFFL
+990 IKKGKLNDFFL
-1001 KQLA
+1001 TLKD

>member
-1 MAKKKDVTTDNEI
+1 
-14 FVAQKL
+14 
-20 AEDEL
+20 L
-25 NINEINK
+25 N
-32 PLEMLDFK
+32 
-40 SFDNNKDL
+40 
-48 LDYQQQALIN
+48 
-58 AFRMLVAYFRDFKEN
+58 
-73 KKEFYAF
+73 
-80 YQKHYSFAHC
+80 H
-90 DFAKKKLNPLLKSH
+90 LLKSH
-104 FKVENHCVSFENFIN
+104 FKVENHCVKFENFIN

-142 SVAIRMGLIP
+142 SVAMGMGLIP

-166 KQFEKE
+166 QQFKKE

-178 NKDYFKQID
+178 NKDYSKQID
-187 FKNLKSVTN
+187 FKNLKSVKN
-196 KDFHHAPKNSFI
+196 KDFYHSPKDSLMK
-208 EKIALFYY
+208 KIALFYY

-231 NYKDYW
+231 NYKDCW

-267 LKGFLFNFSATFTEE
+267 QKGFLFNFSATFTEE
-282 SDLITAVYNLSVG
+282 SDLITSVYNLSVG

-342 KRHQTEGYFYD
+342 KRYKVEGYFHD

-361 SVNVKN
+361 SVNVEN

-375 TLARVIENDDGSDFL
+375 TLARVIENDDESDFL

-396 LEELKNPEFL
+396 LEELRVPEFL
-406 FSDDKDKGYKVNVF
+406 FSDGKDQNYKIEVF
-420 KESLK
+420 KEGLK

-440 NGHIEV
+440 NGHIEF

-471 IGDITEWICE
+471 IGDITEWIRE

-512 VGSRTFDTGWDS
+512 VGSRAFDTGWDS

-591 PTNHASLEAILKIQ
+591 ATKRESVKAILDL
-605 KESENKGENRG
+605 KEESSDP
-616 SWREIKLEKTPIKH
+616 SWCEVELEKTPIEH
-630 ALFVPCYRKEQ
+630 ALFVPCYQEKSIKA
-641 TNALKISPSA
+641 TDLKSG

-682 DPKDYTLLKE
+682 NPKDYELLKE
-692 MIQTAHFKKVP
+692 MIQTV
-703 TWHYKDLDHMISEIK
+703 
-718 GKKGYTLLKDLIQ
+718 
-731 TAHFKKVSTWHY
+731 HFKKVSTWHY
-743 KDLDHMISEIKGKLY
+743 KDLDYMISEIKGKLY

-775 IVHFKRIKVRADK
+775 IVHFKRVKVKADK
-788 KEELIQTIQEVKEYA
+788 KEKLIQTIQEVKEYA

-816 GEIDPYDTEK
+816 GEIDIDNIDK
-826 HKQDKTFKVDEAELL
+826 HKQDRTFKVDEAELL

-863 VKVESESDFLEELLK
+863 VKVKSESDFLEELLK
-878 IVETLQENYDFWAFS
+878 ITETLQENYDFWAFS

-903 IPYFNNAAERKF
+903 IPYFNGATERKF

-920 FWLQKGG
+920 FWLQKGN

-935 PKGSKHT
+935 PKGTEHT
-942 DYEHKADAYQL
+942 SSQRKAVWYKKL
-953 FKDKIFN
+953 FKDKVFN
-960 PKNDPNLK
+960 PKDNPNLK
-968 IKVVLKFYGDKDD
+968 IKVVLKFYGDKDK
-981 VGERYRDDW
+981 VVEGRDYW
-990 IKEGELKDFFL
+990 IKKGKLEYFFLDLKDWPDFIERG
-1001 KQLA
+1001 

>member
-1 MAKKKDVTTDNEI
+1 MAKKKDLTTDNEI

-20 AEDEL
+20 AEEEL
-25 NINEINK
+25 DTNEIND
-32 PLEMLDFK
+32 PLERLDFK
-40 SFDNNKDL
+40 SFDNNKEL

-58 AFRMLVAYFRDFKEN
+58 AFRMLIAYFRDFKEN

-80 YQKHYSFAHC
+80 YQKHYLFAHC

-104 FKVENHCVSFENFIN
+104 FKVENQRVSFENFIN

-152 KKNIMFFSANEHLI
+152 KKNIMFFSANENLI

-178 NKDYFKQID
+178 NKDYSKQID
-187 FKNLKSVTN
+187 FKSLKSVNN
-196 KDFHHAPKNSFI
+196 KDFYHAPKNSFI

-216 RADLMSDEESKENLL
+216 RADLMNDEESKENLL

-249 HKGNKTESKR
+249 HKGNKSESKR

-267 LKGFLFNFSATFTEE
+267 LRGFLFNFSATFTEE

-342 KRHQTEGYFYD
+342 KRYQTEGYFHN

-406 FSDDKDKGYKVNVF
+406 FSDGKDKDYKVKVF
-420 KESLK
+420 KEGLK

-457 FKLNTSDKVFCLIR
+457 FKLNTSDKVFCLIK

-512 VGSRTFDTGWDS
+512 VGSRTFETGWDS

-567 LDIDEAIKK
+567 LDIDKAIKK
-576 DLKPNAAMLETLFVI
+576 ALKPNAAMLETLFVI
-591 PTNHASLEAILKIQ
+591 PTNPASLDAILNFQ
-605 KESENKGENRG
+605 KESENRGESRG
-616 SWREIKLEKTPIKH
+616 TWREIKLEKMCIEHK
-630 ALFVPCYRKEQ
+630 LFVPCYRKEP
-641 TNALKISPSA
+641 TSITELPENA
-651 SFKMSEKNFKD
+651 SFKMSAKNFKD

-682 DPKDYTLLKE
+682 DPKDYKQLKE
-692 MIQTAHFKKVP
+692 MIQ
-703 TWHYKDLDHMISEIK
+703 
-718 GKKGYTLLKDLIQ
+718 Q
-731 TAHFKKVSTWHY
+731 AHFKKVSTWHY
-743 KDLDHMISEIKGKLY
+743 KDLDYMISEIKGKLY
-758 PNQKVPKD
+758 PNKKVPKD
-766 EFNALDSEK
+766 EFNALDNEK
-775 IVHFKRIKVRADK
+775 IVHFERIKVKADK
-788 KEELIQTIQEVKEYA
+788 QEELIKKIQEVKEHA

-811 IKIAQ
+811 TKIAQ
-816 GEIDPYDTEK
+816 GEIDLDDIEK
-826 HKQDKTFKVDEAELL
+826 HKQNKTFKVDDAELL

-863 VKVESESDFLEELLK
+863 VKVESEIDFLQELLETETTK
-878 IVETLQENYDFWAFS
+878 TLQENYDFWAFS

-903 IPYFNNAAERKF
+903 IPYIGENATERRF

-920 FWLQKGG
+920 FWLQKGD

-935 PKGSKHT
+935 PKGTKIAE
-942 DYEHKADAYQL
+942 YEHKADAYKHL

-960 PKNDPNLK
+960 PKNDPNFK

-990 IKEGELKDFFL
+990 IKKGKLNDFFL
-1001 KQLA
+1001 TMKD

>member
-1 MAKKKDVTTDNEI
+1 MAKKKQENLTHNEI

-20 AEDEL
+20 AEEEL
-25 NINEINK
+25 NTHEINE

-40 SFDNNKDL
+40 SFDNNKEL

-80 YQKHYSFAHC
+80 YQKHYSFANC
-90 DFAKKKLNPLLKSH
+90 DFAKKKLNHLLKSH
-104 FKVENHCVSFENFIN
+104 FKVENHCVRFENFIN

-142 SVAIRMGLIP
+142 SVAMGMGLIP

-178 NKDYFKQID
+178 NKDYSKQID
-187 FKNLKSVTN
+187 FKNLKSVKN
-196 KDFHHAPKNSFI
+196 EDFYHASSNSFK
-208 EKIALFYY
+208 EMRKIVLFYY

-231 NYKDYW
+231 NYKDRW

-267 LKGFLFNFSATFTEE
+267 QRGFLFNFSATFTEE

-312 NLNAFK
+312 NLSAFK

-342 KRHQTEGYFYD
+342 KRYKKDGYFHD

-361 SVNVKN
+361 SVNVEN

-375 TLARVIENDDGSDFL
+375 TLARVIENDDESDFL

-396 LEELKNPEFL
+396 LEELKGPEFL
-406 FSDDKDKGYKVNVF
+406 FSDGKDKEKEYKIEVF

-425 SMDFKGLKEEVFYAS
+425 SMDFKGLKEAVFYAS

-471 IGDITEWICE
+471 IGDITEWIRE

-512 VGSRTFDTGWDS
+512 VGSRAFDTGWDS

-567 LDIDEAIKK
+567 LDIDEAVKK

-591 PTNHASLEAILKIQ
+591 PTNHASLEAILKFQ
-605 KESENKGENRG
+605 KESENGGENRG
-616 SWREIKLEKTPIKH
+616 SWREIKLEKTRIEH

-662 LKEYFH
+662 LKEHFH

-682 DPKDYTLLKE
+682 NPKDYE
-692 MIQTAHFKKVP
+692 
-703 TWHYKDLDHMISEIK
+703 
-718 GKKGYTLLKDLIQ
+718 LLKDMIQ
-731 TAHFKKVSTWHY
+731 KEHFKKVSTWHY
-743 KDLDHMISEIKGKLY
+743 KDLDYMISEIKGKLY

-766 EFNALDSEK
+766 EFDALDNEK
-775 IVHFKRIKVRADK
+775 IVHFKRIQVKASK
-788 KEELIQTIQEVKEYA
+788 KEELMKTIQEVKEYA
-803 PLDKETLR
+803 PLDK
-811 IKIAQ
+811 
-816 GEIDPYDTEK
+816 
-826 HKQDKTFKVDEAELL
+826 DKKDRTFKVDDAELL

-863 VKVESESDFLEELLK
+863 VKVKSESDFLEELLK
-878 IVETLQENYDFWAFS
+878 ITETLQENYDFWAFS

-903 IPYFNNAAERKF
+903 IPYIDNAAERRF

-953 FKDKIFN
+953 FEDKVFN
-960 PKNDPNLK
+960 PKDDPNLK

-981 VGERYRDDW
+981 VGERYRDLW
-990 IKEGELKDFFL
+990 IEKGKLEYFFLDLKD
-1001 KQLA
+1001 

>member
-1 MAKKKDVTTDNEI
+1 MAKKKQEVRNNEI

-20 AEDEL
+20 AEEEL
-25 NINEINK
+25 NINEIND

-40 SFDNNKDL
+40 SFDSNKEL

-80 YQKHYSFAHC
+80 YQKHYSFVNC
-90 DFAKKKLNPLLKSH
+90 DFAKKKLNHLLKSY
-104 FKVENHCVSFENFIN
+104 FKVENHCVRFENFIN

-142 SVAIRMGLIP
+142 SVAMGMGLIP

-178 NKDYFKQID
+178 NKDYSKQID
-187 FKNLKSVTN
+187 FKNLKSVKN
-196 KDFHHAPKNSFI
+196 KDFYHSPKDFFQ
-208 EKIALFYY
+208 KIALFYY

-231 NYKDYW
+231 NYKDCW

-267 LKGFLFNFSATFTEE
+267 LRGFLFNFSATFTEE

-312 NLNAFK
+312 NLSAFK

-329 IALLKAL
+329 IVLLKAL

-342 KRHQTEGYFYD
+342 KRYKTEGYFHD

-361 SVNVKN
+361 SVNVEN

-375 TLARVIENDDGSDFL
+375 TLVRVIENDDGSDFS

-396 LEELKNPEFL
+396 LEELRVPEFL
-406 FSDDKDKGYKVNVF
+406 FSDGKDQNYKIEVF

-425 SMDFKGLKEEVFYAS
+425 GMDFKGLKEAVFYAS
-440 NGHIEV
+440 SGHIEV

-471 IGDITEWICE
+471 IGDITEWIRE

-512 VGSRTFDTGWDS
+512 VGSRAFDTGWDS

-567 LDIDEAIKK
+567 LDIDEAIK
-576 DLKPNAAMLETLFVI
+576 DRLKPNAAMLETLFVI
-591 PTNHASLEAILKIQ
+591 ATKSESVKAILDL
-605 KESENKGENRG
+605 KEESSDP
-616 SWREIKLEKTPIKH
+616 SWCEVELEKTKTPIEH
-630 ALFVPCYRKEQ
+630 ALFVPCYQEKSIKATDLE
-641 TNALKISPSA
+641 SG

-682 DPKDYTLLKE
+682 NPKDYE
-692 MIQTAHFKKVP
+692 
-703 TWHYKDLDHMISEIK
+703 
-718 GKKGYTLLKDLIQ
+718 LLKDLIQ
-731 TAHFKKVSTWHY
+731 TKRFEIEINWHY
-743 KDLDHMISEIKGKLY
+743 KDLDDLISILKKRLY
-758 PNQKVPKD
+758 LNQKVPKD
-766 EFNALDSEK
+766 EFNALDDEK
-775 IVHFKRIKVRADK
+775 IVHFKRIKVKADK
-788 KEELIQTIQEVKEYA
+788 KEKLIQTIQEVKEYT

-811 IKIAQ
+811 KKIAQ

-826 HKQDKTFKVDEAELL
+826 HKQDKTFKVGDAELL

-863 VKVESESDFLEELLK
+863 VKVKSESDFLEELLK
-878 IVETLQENYDFWAFS
+878 ITETLQENYDFWAFS

-903 IPYFNNAAERKF
+903 IPYIDNGATERKF

-968 IKVVLKFYGDKDD
+968 IKVVLKFYGNKDG

>member
-1 MAKKKDVTTDNEI
+1 MAKKKQEVRNNEI

-20 AEDEL
+20 AEEEL
-25 NINEINK
+25 NTNKINE

-40 SFDNNKDL
+40 SFDSNKEL

-58 AFRMLVAYFRDFKEN
+58 AFRVLVAYFRDFKEN

-80 YQKHYSFAHC
+80 YQEHYSFANC
-90 DFAKKKLNPLLKSH
+90 DFTNKKLNPLLKSH

-152 KKNIMFFSANEHLI
+152 KKNIMFFSANENLI

-178 NKDYFKQID
+178 GKDYFKQID

-196 KDFHHAPKNSFI
+196 KDFHHAPKGSFI
-208 EKIALFYY
+208 EKITLFYY
-216 RADLMSDEESKENLL
+216 RADLMNDEESKENLL

-249 HKGNKTESKR
+249 HKGNKSESKR

-342 KRHQTEGYFYD
+342 KRYQTEGYFYD

-390 KAKDDL
+390 KAKEDL
-396 LEELKNPEFL
+396 LEEIKDPEFL
-406 FSDDKDKGYKVNVF
+406 FSDGKDKGYKVNVF

-425 SMDFKGLKEEVFYAS
+425 SMDFKGLKEEVFYANS
-440 NGHIEV
+440 GHIEV

-457 FKLNTSDKVFCLIR
+457 FKLNTSDKVFCLIK

-501 SQIDKSSINIL
+501 SQIDRSSINIL

-591 PTNHASLEAILKIQ
+591 PTNHASLEAILKFQ
-605 KESENKGENRG
+605 KESENRGENRE
-616 SWREIKLEKTPIKH
+616 SWREIKLEKTHIKH

-651 SFKMSEKNFKD
+651 SFKMSTKNFKD

-692 MIQTAHFKKVP
+692 MIQTV
-703 TWHYKDLDHMISEIK
+703 
-718 GKKGYTLLKDLIQ
+718 
-731 TAHFKKVSTWHY
+731 HFKKVSTWHY
-743 KDLDHMISEIKGKLY
+743 KDLDYMISEIKGKLY

-766 EFNALDSEK
+766 EFNALDNEK
-775 IVHFKRIKVRADK
+775 IVHFKRIKVKADK
-788 KEELIQTIQEVKEYA
+788 KEELVKKIQEVKEYA
-803 PLDKETLR
+803 PLDKER
-811 IKIAQ
+811 KKIAQ

-826 HKQDKTFKVDEAELL
+826 HKQDRTFKVGDAELL

-863 VKVESESDFLEELLK
+863 VKVKSESDFLEELLK
-878 IVETLQENYDFWAFS
+878 ITETLQENYDFWAFS

-903 IPYFNNAAERKF
+903 IPYIDNATERRF

-920 FWLQKGG
+920 FWLQKGD

-935 PKGSKHT
+935 PKGIT
-942 DYEHKADAYQL
+942 YADYEHKADAYKL
-953 FKDKIFN
+953 FKDKVFN
-960 PKNDPNLK
+960 PKDDPNLK
-968 IKVVLKFYGDKDD
+968 IKVVLKFYGNKDD

>member
-1 MAKKKDVTTDNEI
+1 MAKKKDLTSYNEI

-25 NINEINK
+25 NTNEINE
-32 PLEMLDFK
+32 PLERLDFK
-40 SFDNNKDL
+40 SFDNNKEL

-80 YQKHYSFAHC
+80 YQEHYSFANC
-90 DFAKKKLNPLLKSH
+90 DFTHKKLNHLLKSH
-104 FKVENHCVSFENFIN
+104 FKVENKCVSFENFIN

-152 KKNIMFFSANEHLI
+152 KKNIMFFSANENLI

-178 NKDYFKQID
+178 GKDFSKQID
-187 FKNLKSVTN
+187 FKNLKEVTH
-196 KDFHHAPKNSFI
+196 KDFHRAPKGFF

-216 RADLMSDEESKENLL
+216 RADLMNDEESKENLL

-249 HKGNKTESKR
+249 HKGNKSESKR

-282 SDLITAVYNLSVG
+282 SDLITSVYNLSVG

-318 ELKDLNDREKE
+318 ELEDLNDREKE

-342 KRHQTEGYFYD
+342 KRYKTEGYFHD

-361 SVNVKN
+361 SVNVEN

-375 TLARVIENDDGSDFL
+375 TLARVIENDDGNDFL
-390 KAKDDL
+390 KAKEDL
-396 LEELKNPEFL
+396 LEEIKNPEFL
-406 FSDDKDKGYKVNVF
+406 FSDDKDKDYKVKVF
-420 KESLK
+420 KEGLK

-457 FKLNTSDKVFCLIR
+457 FKLNTSDKVFCLIK
-471 IGDITEWICE
+471 IGDITEWIHE

-512 VGSRTFDTGWDS
+512 VGSRTFETGWDS

-567 LDIDEAIKK
+567 LDIDEAIKEN
-576 DLKPNAAMLETLFVI
+576 LKPNAAMLETLFVI

-605 KESENKGENRG
+605 KESENRGESRG
-616 SWREIKLEKTPIKH
+616 TWREIKLEKTPIKH
-630 ALFVPCYRKEQ
+630 KLFVPCYRKEP
-641 TNALKISPSA
+641 TSILKLPENA
-651 SFKMSEKNFKD
+651 SFKMSGENFKD
-662 LKEYFH
+662 LKECFN

-682 DPKDYTLLKE
+682 DPKDYAQLKE
-692 MIQTAHFKKVP
+692 MIQ
-703 TWHYKDLDHMISEIK
+703 
-718 GKKGYTLLKDLIQ
+718 Q
-731 TAHFKKVSTWHY
+731 AHFKKVSTWHY
-743 KDLDHMISEIKGKLY
+743 KDLDYMISEIKGKLY

-766 EFNALDSEK
+766 EFNALDNEK
-775 IVHFKRIKVRADK
+775 IVHFERIKVKAH
-788 KEELIQTIQEVKEYA
+788 KEEELVKTIQEVKEHA

-811 IKIAQ
+811 TKIAQ
-816 GEIDPYDTEK
+816 GEIDPYDAEK
-826 HKQDKTFKVDEAELL
+826 HKQDKTFKVGDAELL

-855 NCDWLKHV
+855 DCDWLKHV
-863 VKVESESDFLEELLK
+863 VKVKSEIDFLQELQETETTK
-878 IVETLQENYDFWAFS
+878 TLQENYDFWAFS

-903 IPYFNNAAERKF
+903 IPYIGENATERRF

-920 FWLQKGG
+920 FWLQKGD

-935 PKGSKHT
+935 PKGTKIT
-942 DYEHKADAYQL
+942 EYEHKADAYKHL

-960 PKNDPNLK
+960 PKNDPNFK
-968 IKVVLKFYGDKDD
+968 IKVVLKFYGDKDE
-981 VGERYRDDW
+981 VGEGYRDDW
-990 IKEGELKDFFL
+990 IKKGKLNDFFL
-1001 KQLA
+1001 TMKS

>member
-1 MAKKKDVTTDNEI
+1 MAKKKDLTSYNEI

-20 AEDEL
+20 AEEEL
-25 NINEINK
+25 NTNEINE
-32 PLEMLDFK
+32 PLERLDFK
-40 SFDNNKDL
+40 SFDSNKEL

-58 AFRMLVAYFRDFKEN
+58 AFRMLAAYFGDFKEN

-80 YQKHYSFAHC
+80 YQKHYSFANC
-90 DFAKKKLNPLLKSH
+90 DFTNKKLNHLLKTY

-142 SVAIRMGLIP
+142 SVAMGMGLIP
-152 KKNIMFFSANEHLI
+152 KKNIMFFSANENLI

-178 NKDYFKQID
+178 GKDFSKQID
-187 FKNLKSVTN
+187 FKNLKKVTH
-196 KDFHHAPKNSFI
+196 KDFHRASKGFF

-249 HKGNKTESKR
+249 HKGNKSESKR

-282 SDLITAVYNLSVG
+282 SDLITSVYNLSVG

-312 NLNAFK
+312 NLSAFK

-329 IALLKAL
+329 TALLKAL
-336 LLLGMQ
+336 LLLAMQ
-342 KRHQTEGYFYD
+342 KRYKTEGYFHD

-375 TLARVIENDDGSDFL
+375 TLARVIENDDESDFL
-390 KAKDDL
+390 KAKEDL
-396 LEELKNPEFL
+396 LEELMKPEFL
-406 FSDDKDKGYKVNVF
+406 FSDNKDKDYKVKVF

-457 FKLNTSDKVFCLIR
+457 FKLNTSDKVFCLIK
-471 IGDITEWICE
+471 IGDITEWIYE

-512 VGSRTFDTGWDS
+512 VGSRTFETGWDS

-540 AKKLV
+540 AKKFV

-567 LDIDEAIKK
+567 LEIDPSIKEA
-576 DLKPNAAMLETLFVI
+576 LKPNAAMLETLFVI
-591 PTNHASLEAILKIQ
+591 ATKSESVEAILDFK

-616 SWREIKLEKTPIKH
+616 SWREIKLEKTHIEH

-641 TNALKISPSA
+641 TSISELPESA
-651 SFKMSEKNFKD
+651 SFKMSGENFKD
-662 LKEYFH
+662 LKEYFN

-682 DPKDYTLLKE
+682 DPKDYAQLKN
-692 MIQTAHFKKVP
+692 MIQK
-703 TWHYKDLDHMISEIK
+703 
-718 GKKGYTLLKDLIQ
+718 
-731 TAHFKKVSTWHY
+731 AHFKKVSTWHY
-743 KDLDHMISEIKGKLY
+743 KDLDYMISEIKGKLY

-766 EFNALDSEK
+766 EFNALDNEK
-775 IVHFKRIKVRADK
+775 IVHFKRIKVKADK
-788 KEELIQTIQEVKEYA
+788 QEALIKTIQEVKEHA

-811 IKIAQ
+811 KKIAQ

-826 HKQDKTFKVDEAELL
+826 HKRDKTFKVDDAELL

-855 NCDWLKHV
+855 DCDWLKHV
-863 VKVESESDFLEELLK
+863 VKVKSEIDFLQELQDQETTK
-878 IVETLQENYDFWAFS
+878 TLQANYDFWAFS

-903 IPYFNNAAERKF
+903 IPYIDDAAERRF

-920 FWLQKGG
+920 FWLQKGD

-935 PKGSKHT
+935 PKGTKIS
-942 DYEHKADAYQL
+942 DYQHKADAYKL

-960 PKNDPNLK
+960 PKNDPYFK

-981 VGERYRDDW
+981 VGDNYRDYW
-990 IKEGELKDFFL
+990 IQKGKLNDFFL
-1001 KQLA
+1001 TLRD

>member
-1 MAKKKDVTTDNEI
+1 MAKKKDLTTAYNEI

-25 NINEINK
+25 NTNEINE

-40 SFDNNKDL
+40 SFDNNKEL

-58 AFRMLVAYFRDFKEN
+58 AFRVLVAYFRDFKEN

-80 YQKHYSFAHC
+80 YQKHYSFANC

-104 FKVENHCVSFENFIN
+104 FKVENHCVRFENFIN

-152 KKNIMFFSANEHLI
+152 KKNIMFFSANENLI

-178 NKDYFKQID
+178 NKDYSKQID

-196 KDFHHAPKNSFI
+196 KDFYHAPKNSFI
-208 EKIALFYY
+208 EKIVLFYY
-216 RADLMSDEESKENLL
+216 RADLMNDEESKENLL

-312 NLNAFK
+312 NLSAFK

-342 KRHQTEGYFYD
+342 KRYKVEGYFHD

-361 SVNVKN
+361 SVNVEN

-375 TLARVIENDDGSDFL
+375 TLARVIENDDRSDFL
-390 KAKDDL
+390 KAKDEL
-396 LEELKNPEFL
+396 LEELKEPEFL

-457 FKLNTSDKVFCLIR
+457 FKLNTSDKVFCLIK

-567 LDIDEAIKK
+567 LDIDPSIKK
-576 DLKPNAAMLETLFVI
+576 ALKPNAAMLETLFVI
-591 PTNHASLEAILKIQ
+591 PTNHASLEAILKFQ

-641 TNALKISPSA
+641 TNALKIPQSA

-662 LKEYFH
+662 LKEHFH

-682 DPKDYTLLKE
+682 NPKDYELLKD
-692 MIQTAHFKKVP
+692 MIQKEHFKKVP
-703 TWHYKDLDHMISEIK
+703 TWHYKDLD
-718 GKKGYTLLKDLIQ
+718 Y
-731 TAHFKKVSTWHY
+731 
-743 KDLDHMISEIKGKLY
+743 MISEIKGKLY

-775 IVHFKRIKVRADK
+775 IVHFKRIKVKADK
-788 KEELIQTIQEVKEYA
+788 KEKLIQTIQEVKEYA
-803 PLDKETLR
+803 PLDKER
-811 IKIAQ
+811 IKIVQ

-826 HKQDKTFKVDEAELL
+826 HKQDRTFKVDDAELL

-863 VKVESESDFLEELLK
+863 VKVKSESDFLEELLK
-878 IVETLQENYDFWAFS
+878 ITETLQENYDFWAFS

-903 IPYFNNAAERKF
+903 IPYIDNVTERKF

-968 IKVVLKFYGDKDD
+968 IKVVLKFYGNKDR
-981 VGERYRDDW
+981 VPDDYKDHW
-990 IKEGELKDFFL
+990 IEKGKLEYFFL
-1001 KQLA
+1001 DLNN

>member
-1 MAKKKDVTTDNEI
+1 MAKKKDLTTDNEI

-25 NINEINK
+25 NTNEINE

-40 SFDNNKDL
+40 SFDSNKEL

-80 YQKHYSFAHC
+80 YQKHYSFANC

-104 FKVENHCVSFENFIN
+104 FKVENHCVKFENFIN

-152 KKNIMFFSANEHLI
+152 KKNIMFFSANENLI

-178 NKDYFKQID
+178 GKDYSKQID

-196 KDFHHAPKNSFI
+196 KDFYHASKDFFQ
-208 EKIALFYY
+208 KIVLFYY

-231 NYKDYW
+231 NYKDCW

-342 KRHQTEGYFYD
+342 KRSKTEGYFYD

-390 KAKDDL
+390 KAKEDL
-396 LEELKNPEFL
+396 LEELKKPEFL
-406 FSDDKDKGYKVNVF
+406 FSDDKDKDYKVKVF
-420 KESLK
+420 KEGLK
-425 SMDFKGLKEEVFYAS
+425 SMDFKGLKEEVFYAN

-457 FKLNTSDKVFCLIR
+457 FKLNTSDKVFCLIK

-567 LDIDEAIKK
+567 LDIDESIKK
-576 DLKPNAAMLETLFVI
+576 ALKPNAAMLETLFVI
-591 PTNHASLEAILKIQ
+591 PTNYASLEAILKFQ
-605 KESENKGENRG
+605 KESENGGENRG

-682 DPKDYTLLKE
+682 NPKDYTLLKE
-692 MIQTAHFKKVP
+692 MIQTAHFKKV
-703 TWHYKDLDHMISEIK
+703 
-718 GKKGYTLLKDLIQ
+718 
-731 TAHFKKVSTWHY
+731 STWHY
-743 KDLDHMISEIKGKLY
+743 KDLDYMISEIKGKLY

-766 EFNALDSEK
+766 EFNALDDEK
-775 IVHFKRIKVRADK
+775 IVHFKRVKVKADK
-788 KEELIQTIQEVKEYA
+788 KEELVKTIQEVKEYA
-803 PLDKETLR
+803 PLDKETL
-811 IKIAQ
+811 IKKIAQ

-826 HKQDKTFKVDEAELL
+826 HKQNKTFEVDGAELL

-855 NCDWLKHV
+855 DCDWLKHV
-863 VKVESESDFLEELLK
+863 VKVKSESDFLEELLK
-878 IVETLQENYDFWAFS
+878 ITETLQENYDFWAFS

-903 IPYFNNAAERKF
+903 IPYIDNGATERKF

-920 FWLQKGG
+920 FWLEKGG

-935 PKGSKHT
+935 PKGIKIS
-942 DYEHKADAYQL
+942 DYQHKADAYKL
-953 FKDKIFN
+953 FKDKVFN
-960 PKNDPNLK
+960 PKNDPNFK
-968 IKVVLKFYGDKDD
+968 IKVVLKFYGNKDD

-1001 KQLA
+1001 TLIA

>member
-1 MAKKKDVTTDNEI
+1 MAKKKDLTTDNEI

-25 NINEINK
+25 NTNEINE

-40 SFDNNKDL
+40 SFDSNKEL

-58 AFRMLVAYFRDFKEN
+58 AFRMLVAYFKDFKGS

-80 YQKHYSFAHC
+80 YQKHYSFANC
-90 DFAKKKLNPLLKSH
+90 DFTKKKLHPLLKSH

-152 KKNIMFFSANEHLI
+152 KKNIMFFSANENLI

-178 NKDYFKQID
+178 GKDYSKQMD
-187 FKNLKSVTN
+187 FKSLKSVKN
-196 KDFHHAPKNSFI
+196 EDFFHAPKI
-208 EKIALFYY
+208 VEQIALFYY
-216 RADLMSDEESKENLL
+216 RADLMNDEESKENLL

-249 HKGNKTESKR
+249 HKGNKSESKR

-312 NLNAFK
+312 NLSAFK

-329 IALLKAL
+329 TALLKAL
-336 LLLGMQ
+336 LLLSMQ
-342 KRHQTEGYFYD
+342 KRYKTEGYFYD

-361 SVNVKN
+361 SVNVEN

-375 TLARVIENDDGSDFL
+375 TLVRVIENDDEGDFL
-390 KAKDDL
+390 KAKEDL
-396 LEELKNPEFL
+396 LEELMKPEFL
-406 FSDDKDKGYKVNVF
+406 FSDNKDKDYKVQVF
-420 KESLK
+420 KEGLK

-457 FKLNTSDKVFCLIR
+457 FKLNTSDKVFCLIK
-471 IGDITEWICE
+471 IGDITEWIHE

-512 VGSRTFDTGWDS
+512 VGSRTFETGWDS

-567 LDIDEAIKK
+567 LEIDESIKK
-576 DLKPNAAMLETLFVI
+576 ALKPNAAMLETLFVI
-591 PTNHASLEAILKIQ
+591 PTNHASLEAILKFQ

-616 SWREIKLEKTPIKH
+616 SWREIKLEKTRIEH
-630 ALFVPCYRKEQ
+630 ALFVPCYRKEP
-641 TNALKISPSA
+641 TSMLELPENA
-651 SFKMSEKNFKD
+651 SFKMSGENFKD
-662 LKEYFH
+662 LKKYFN

-682 DPKDYTLLKE
+682 DPKDYAQLKN
-692 MIQTAHFKKVP
+692 MIQKV
-703 TWHYKDLDHMISEIK
+703 
-718 GKKGYTLLKDLIQ
+718 
-731 TAHFKKVSTWHY
+731 HFKKVSTWHY
-743 KDLDHMISEIKGKLY
+743 KDLDYMISEIKGKLY

-775 IVHFKRIKVRADK
+775 IVHFKRIKVKADK
-788 KEELIQTIQEVKEYA
+788 KEELVKKIQEVKEYA
-803 PLDKETLR
+803 PLDKER
-811 IKIAQ
+811 KKIAQ

-826 HKQDKTFKVDEAELL
+826 HKQDKTFEVDGAELL

-863 VKVESESDFLEELLK
+863 VKVESEIDFLKELQETETIK
-878 IVETLQENYDFWAFS
+878 TLQENYDFWAFS

-903 IPYFNNAAERKF
+903 IPYIGEHTTERKF

-935 PKGSKHT
+935 PKGTEHT
-942 DYEHKADAYQL
+942 SGIRKADVYKL
-953 FKDKIFN
+953 FKGKVFTPKDNPHFKIQ
-960 PKNDPNLK
+960 
-968 IKVVLKFYGDKDD
+968 VVLKFYGNKDRVPD
-981 VGERYRDDW
+981 DYRHYW
-990 IKEGELKDFFL
+990 IKKGKLKDFFL
-1001 KQLA
+1001 TLWPKFIERG